1 MNRSVQTLAMLK
13 NVMKHRRA
21 MRKGKIVLHF
31 VITGF
36 ILLGTIQPNP
46 SLFGTQHDEVE
57 HASGEETTFTDP
69 GFLLNK
75 VARNASISELE
86 LVRPEITWSPT
97 TGGGLL
103 ITRAHGCMAHDTTN
117 DLVYLMG
124 GKTDPDPQQQS
135 DEAATNL
142 IEIFNISTETW
153 SLSSSSMPNS
163 QQYHECVQV
172 NDKIY
177 SIGDWYPGSSPAQKS
192 TGQMQVYDILT
203 DSWTT
208 TPPAMP
214 ATKEVGNFGMAAIGS
229 KIYIAGGV
237 QNASAN
243 DVTDRLLEYDT
254 LTGLWTELANMSYK
268 RFAFPLVE
276 YHGMLY
282 AFGGLEGAYSWS
294 GQPVH
299 NTSEVYDPATDTWT
313 NLPNMSFNMFG
324 MAASVHNDEIVLIGG
339 HDKNAKSKE
348 TWGYVPESNQ
358 WRRHDDLSIGVFDL
372 AAIDVDGLTVFAG
385 GDISGSPYFSSWG
398 IVYLD
403 ESEIAPRIENHTG
416 WISSPVNVLSTTE
429 HGSGSLMWMSLAG
442 TEPTGTTLGLQY
454 RISNSESGL
463 ASETWNPIDTTNP
476 ANLALLGIGNHS
488 LSGIAASDNGLME
501 YRIQMFT
508 EEVQD
513 WIIPDLDS
521 IKWGAEEAAFA
532 LNNPVAI
539 QPNAPQLTFS
549 THHAAME
556 DQLTSPAVFELA
568 MIKATAEGFFYPN
581 AEWTTIRL
589 SSDGSNTVISDTDG
603 LLKTNSITM
612 PTPLNGVQTVNW
624 AMSFNDMDS
633 DKVLIRTSTEG
644 VATSTYTHPVPVD
657 IDRTV
662 SVYINEVTSNFST
675 QGDQSIDANEVI
687 IGGSTLTVSVD
698 HGYTTSGLRPL
709 SNNIK
714 VRVNVDI
721 AGETPGD
728 VDQPIAWYNTS
739 TSYVNLNSNQHTEFV
754 TTLPS
759 NISGYAYITIDAQTI
774 DAITLQTDSQISTFT
789 LDSFAPILATTSPLS
804 DSYLNVEH
812 NRSVEVNVFDIA
824 GFDEDAIETWAWMK
838 GVHDSN
844 SNGLS
849 ELSERINI
857 PNNVINIGTAW
868 QINFNINESGNQEGD
883 AIQIYLEGT
892 DKDGREIETDGTEQ
906 GHLYWTSRLPTKAEI
921 VSVEERYPT
930 ESGIPQLLQ
939 PTKYAGWDV
948 IVRDGNGLSDLNT
961 VRLSLGGDDDLGI
974 LFRMNEG
981 CSAIDARLTITD
993 ACIGTVIG
1001 DELHIQF
1008 DFEVMWDLTSN
1019 GVNVGLMEVRTYD
1032 TDGFMFHNE
1041 NSAWTFDRIIDIT
1054 INSIKDVTG
1063 DSTTGIIT
1071 TDSILVANDFI
1082 EIQGTVFHS
1091 NTNEPY
1097 TGSIALRWDGMFQ
1110 VSSWTGGQSIQ
1121 VENGAF
1127 TTTFQVPESSGSI
1140 YDAKLEFWDP
1150 IEIDKFLT
1158 MDLPDIKIDA
1168 DAPLL
1173 LDTTL
1178 NPVSRF
1184 HLNNVEIGANI
1195 DEPQLWSGN
1204 LSVTCQIRSTTINWE
1219 PMIMSRQPISVFD
1232 GRTLFSFRFNFS
1244 ESGQPAELGSQATL
1258 NCWATGSDDA
1268 GWQLIA
1274 QGSNSEETPWI
1285 TLPLTSE
1292 GPDLQVTKV
1301 SFDAD
1306 FIEGEDVTA
1315 TIQLFNSGE
1324 RITES
1329 FNVSVFLIRG
1339 DTTELVALKQ
1349 YDGLDTSE
1357 STNMRAKFTTPKS
1370 NWNLEVIID
1379 SSDSI
1384 AELNEENN
1392 IWIKDYSSTEEGF
1405 STLVIAG
1412 TASGVLVIILGIVF
1426 LLNQR
1431 RKPMIEEAVQEEARP
1446 EAPQEK
1452 KKGPSNVSSSPST
1465 ISPKK
1470 GPPPAKKKVPE
1481 ISTQTPAEQAAASFA
1496 ALDSLATN
1504 EVETLERV
1512 ATWNDLPSGGE
1523 YDYTADGT
1531 FYDGVECG
1539 RWKLLEDG
1547 QFEKVE

>member
-1 MNRSVQTLAMLK
+1 
-13 NVMKHRRA
+13 
-21 MRKGKIVLHF
+21 MRKGKIAIHF
-31 VITGF
+31 LITGF

-46 SLFGTQHDEVE
+46 SLFGTQQSDVDH
-57 HASGEETTFTDP
+57 SLGEETSFTDP

-103 ITRAHGCMAHDTTN
+103 ITRAHGCMAHDTAN

-124 GKTDPDPQQQS
+124 GKTDPDPQQQN

-163 QQYHECVQV
+163 QQYHECVQI
-172 NDKIY
+172 NDKVY
-177 SIGDWYPGSSPAQKS
+177 SIGDWYPGSSPARKS
-192 TGQMQVYDILT
+192 TGQIQVYDIST
-203 DSWTT
+203 DSWST

-214 ATKEVGNFGMAAIGS
+214 ATKEVGNFGMAAIGT
-229 KIYIAGGV
+229 KIYIAGGA

-243 DVTDRLLEYDT
+243 DATDRLLEYDT
-254 LTGLWTELANMSYK
+254 VTGTWTEKANMSYE

-276 YHGMLY
+276 YHGKLY
-282 AFGGLEGAYSWS
+282 AFGGLDDAYTWS
-294 GQPVH
+294 SKPVL

-313 NLPNMSFNMFG
+313 NLPNMSFRMFG

-348 TWGYVPESNQ
+348 TWGYVPESNE

-385 GDISGSPYFSSWG
+385 GDISSSPYFSSWG

-429 HGSGSLMWMSLAG
+429 HGSASLMWMTLAG

-463 ASETWNPIDTTNP
+463 ASETWNPVDTTNP

-488 LSGIAASDNGLME
+488 LSSIAASDNGLME

-521 IKWGAEEAAFA
+521 IKWGSEEAAFD

-539 QPNAPQLTFS
+539 QPNAQSISFS
-549 THHAAME
+549 TYHAAME
-556 DQLTSPAVFELA
+556 DQLTQPAVFEFA
-568 MIKATAEGFFYPN
+568 MIKATSEGFFQPN
-581 AEWTTIRL
+581 AEWTTLRL
-589 SSDGSNTVISDTDG
+589 ASDGSVVSISDEDG
-603 LLKTNSITM
+603 LLHANTVTM
-612 PTPLNGVQTVNW
+612 PAPINGVQTVNW

-644 VATSTYTHPVPVD
+644 VATSTYTHPTPVD

-662 SVYINEVTSNFST
+662 SVFINDLTSNFST
-675 QGDQSIDANEVI
+675 QGDQTIETNEVI
-687 IGGSTLTVSVD
+687 IGGSTLSVSVD

-728 VDQPIAWYNTS
+728 VNQQIAWYNTS
-739 TSYVNLNSNQHTEFV
+739 TSYVNLNSNEQTEFLA
-754 TTLPS
+754 TLPS
-759 NISGYAYITIDAQTI
+759 NISGTAYISIDAQTI
-774 DAITLQTDSQISTFT
+774 DALTLQTDSQISTFT
-789 LDSFAPILATTSPLS
+789 LDSFAPLLATTSPLF
-804 DSYLNVEH
+804 DSYLNIEQ
-812 NRSVEVNVFDIA
+812 NRSIEMNVYDIA
-824 GFDEDAIETWAWMK
+824 GFSEDAIETWVWMK

-849 ELSERINI
+849 EPSERINVS
-857 PNNVINIGTAW
+857 NNIINIGTAW
-868 QINFNINESGNQEGD
+868 QISFNINESGNQEGD
-883 AIQIYLEGT
+883 SIQIYLEGT
-892 DKDGREIETDGTEQ
+892 DKDGRVIETDGTGQ

-921 VSVEERYPT
+921 VSLEERYPT
-930 ESGIPQLLQ
+930 ISGIPQLLE
-939 PTKYAGWDV
+939 PTKFAGWNV
-948 IVRDGNGLSDLNT
+948 VVRDDNGLSDLNT
-961 VRLSLGGDDDLGI
+961 VRLTLGGDEDLGI
-974 LFRMNEG
+974 LFRANEG
-981 CSAIDARLTITD
+981 CSAIDSRLSITES
-993 ACIGTVIG
+993 CIGTIIG
-1001 DELHIQF
+1001 DELHIEF
-1008 DFEVMWDLTSN
+1008 DFQVMWDLTTN
-1019 GVNVGLMEVRTYD
+1019 GVNVGQLEIRTYD
-1032 TDGFMFHNE
+1032 TDGFTFKNE
-1041 NSAWTFDRIIDIT
+1041 NSAWTFERDVDIAIT
-1054 INSIKDVTG
+1054 SIKDITG
-1063 DSTTGIIT
+1063 SSNTEGIT
-1071 TDSILVANDFI
+1071 SDSILVANDFI

-1110 VSSWTGGQSIQ
+1110 VSDWEGGQTIQ

-1140 YDAKLEFWDP
+1140 YDAQLGFWDP
-1150 IEIDKFLT
+1150 IEIEKFLT
-1158 MDLPDIKIDA
+1158 VDLPDITIDA

-1178 NPVSRF
+1178 NPVSRY

-1195 DEPQLWSGN
+1195 EEPQLWTGN
-1204 LSVTCQIRSTTINWE
+1204 LSVTCQIRSTTVNWE
-1219 PMIMSRQPISVFD
+1219 PLVMSRESISVFD

-1244 ESGQPAELGSQATL
+1244 ESGQPSELGSQASL

-1268 GWQLIA
+1268 GWQLTS
-1274 QGSNSEETPWI
+1274 QSSNSEETPWI
-1285 TLPLTSE
+1285 SLPLTSE
-1292 GPDLQVTKV
+1292 GPDLQIIEV

-1306 FIEGEDVTA
+1306 LTEGEDVTA

-1324 RITES
+1324 RITDS
-1329 FNVSVFLIRG
+1329 FNVSVYIIRG
-1339 DTTELVALKQ
+1339 DSSELVALKQ
-1349 YDGLDTSE
+1349 YDSLDTSE
-1357 STNMRAKFTTPKS
+1357 STKMRAKFTTPKS
-1370 NWNLEVIID
+1370 SWNLEVIID
-1379 SSDSI
+1379 SSDLI

-1392 IWIKDYSSTEEGF
+1392 IFNETYSSSESGF
-1405 STLVIAG
+1405 SSLVIAG
-1412 TASGVLVIILGIVF
+1412 AASGSVVILLGVIF
-1426 LLNQR
+1426 LLNKR
-1431 RKPMIEEAVQEEARP
+1431 RNPNIAEIEQEETLI

-1452 KKGPSNVSSSPST
+1452 KKGPTNVGVSSSSST
-1465 ISPKK
+1465 KK
-1470 GPPPAKKKVPE
+1470 GPPPAKKTVPE
-1481 ISTQTPAEQAAASFA
+1481 LSTQTPAEQAAASFA
-1496 ALDSLATN
+1496 ALDSLSSN
-1504 EVETLERV
+1504 EENTSERV
-1512 ATWNDLPSGGE
+1512 ASWSELPSGGE
-1523 YDYTADGT
+1523 YDYTAEGT
-1531 FYDGVECG
+1531 FYAGSECG
-1539 RWKLLEDG
+1539 RWMLLEDG

>member
-1 MNRSVQTLAMLK
+1 
-13 NVMKHRRA
+13 

-46 SLFGTQHDEVE
+46 SLFGTLNSEVQP
-57 HASGEETTFTDP
+57 AGGEETTFSDP

-124 GKTDPDPQQQS
+124 GRTDPDPQQQN

-172 NDKIY
+172 NDKVY
-177 SIGDWYPGSSPAQKS
+177 SIGDWYPGSNPAQKS

-203 DSWTT
+203 DSWST

-243 DVTDRLLEYDT
+243 DATDRLLEYDT

-268 RFAFPLVE
+268 RFAFPLIE
-276 YHGMLY
+276 YHGKLY
-282 AFGGLEGAYSWS
+282 AIGGLEGPYSWAE
-294 GQPVH
+294 QPVH
-299 NTSEVYDPATDTWT
+299 NTSEVYDPATDTWS
-313 NLPNMSFNMFG
+313 NLPNMSFHMFG
-324 MAASVHNDEIVLIGG
+324 MASSVHNDEIVLIGG

-348 TWGYVPESNQ
+348 TWGYVPESNE
-358 WRRHDDLSIGVFDL
+358 WRRHDDLSIDVFDL

-398 IVYLD
+398 IIYLD
-403 ESEIAPRIENHTG
+403 ETEIAPRINNHTG
-416 WISSPVNVLSTTE
+416 WISSPVNVLSSTE

-442 TEPTGTTLGLQY
+442 TESPGTTLGLQY

-463 ASETWNPIDTTNP
+463 AGATWKPVDTSNP

-488 LSGIAASDNGLME
+488 LSAIAASDNGLME

-521 IKWGAEEAAFA
+521 VKWGAEEAAFA
-532 LNNPVAI
+532 LDNPVAI

-549 THHAAME
+549 TYHSAME
-556 DQLTSPAVFELA
+556 DQLTSPAVFEFA
-568 MIKATAEGFFYPN
+568 MIKATEEGFFYPN

-589 SSDGSNTVISDTDG
+589 SSDGSITDVSDTDG
-603 LLKTNSITM
+603 LLKTNAITM
-612 PTPLNGVQTVNW
+612 MTPTNGVQTVNW
-624 AMSFNDMDS
+624 ALSFNDMDS

-644 VATSTYTHPVPVD
+644 VAASTYTHPVPVD

-662 SVYINEVTSNFST
+662 SVYMNEITSNFST
-675 QGDQSIDANEVI
+675 QGDQSIEADEVI

-714 VRVNVDI
+714 VRVNIDI

-728 VDQPIAWYNTS
+728 VNQPIAWYNTS
-739 TSYVNLNSNQHTEFV
+739 TSYVNLNSNQPTEFI

-759 NISGYAYITIDAQTI
+759 NISGITYITIEAQTI
-774 DAITLQTDSQISTFT
+774 DAITLQTDAQVSSFT
-789 LDSFAPILATTSPLS
+789 LDSFAPILGTTSPIPE
-804 DSYLNVEH
+804 SYLNIGQ
-812 NRSVEVNVFDIA
+812 NRSIEINVYDIA
-824 GFDEDAIETWAWMK
+824 GFNEEAIETWAWMK

-844 SNGLS
+844 LNGLS
-849 ELSERINI
+849 EVSERISV
-857 PNNVINIGTAW
+857 PNNVVNTGASW
-868 QINFNINESGNQEGD
+868 QITFNLNESGNQEGD
-883 AIQIYLEGT
+883 AVQIYLEGT
-892 DKDGREIETDGTEQ
+892 DKDGRSIETDGTEQ
-906 GHLYWTSRLPTKAEI
+906 GHLYWTSRLPTKADI

-939 PTKYAGWDV
+939 PTKYAGWNV
-948 IVRDGNGLSDLNT
+948 VVQDGNGLSDLNT

-974 LFRMNEG
+974 LFRINEG
-981 CSAIDARLTITD
+981 CSAIDARLTVTD
-993 ACIGTVIG
+993 ACIGTIIG

-1019 GVNVGLMEVRTYD
+1019 GINVGLLEIRTYD

-1041 NSAWTFDRIIDIT
+1041 NSAWTFDRNIDIT

-1063 DSTTGIIT
+1063 ASTAESIT
-1071 TDSILVANDFI
+1071 SDSILVANDFI
-1082 EIQGTVFHS
+1082 EIQGTVYHS

-1110 VSSWTGGQSIQ
+1110 VSSWTGGKSIQ
-1121 VENGAF
+1121 VSNGAF
-1127 TTTFQVPESSGSI
+1127 TTTFQVPESSGTI
-1140 YDAKLEFWDP
+1140 YDAQLELWDP
-1150 IEIDKFLT
+1150 IEVDKFLT
-1158 MDLPDIKIDA
+1158 LNFPDITIDG

-1178 NPVSRF
+1178 NPVSRY

-1195 DEPQLWSGN
+1195 EEPQLWSGN
-1204 LSVTCQIRSTTINWE
+1204 LSVTCQIRSTTVNWE
-1219 PMIMSRQPISVFD
+1219 PIVMIREPISVFD

-1244 ESGQPAELGSQATL
+1244 ESGQPANLGSQATL
-1258 NCWATGSDDA
+1258 NCWAIGSDDA

-1274 QGSNSEETPWI
+1274 QSSNSEETPWI
-1285 TLPLTSE
+1285 SLPLTSE

-1324 RITES
+1324 RITDS
-1329 FNVSVFLIRG
+1329 FNVSVFVINDQG
-1339 DTTELVALKQ
+1339 SELVALKQ
-1349 YDGLDTSE
+1349 FDGLDTSE
-1357 STNMRAKFTTPKS
+1357 STNMRAKFTTPTS

-1379 SSDSI
+1379 SNNSI

-1392 IWIKDYSSTEEGF
+1392 IWNKGYSSSEEGM
-1405 STLVIAG
+1405 SALVIIG
-1412 TASGVLVIILGIVF
+1412 SASGVFVIILGIV
-1426 LLNQR
+1426 LLLYQR
-1431 RKPMIEEAVQEEARP
+1431 RKIPTQEEFQEAEVP
-1446 EAPQEK
+1446 EAPPEK
-1452 KKGPSNVSSSPST
+1452 KKGPTNVSSAST
-1465 ISPKK
+1465 SSTKK
-1470 GPPPAKKKVPE
+1470 GPPPANKKVPE
-1481 ISTQTPAEQAAASFA
+1481 ISTQSPAEQAAASFA
-1496 ALDSLATN
+1496 ALDSLTPSD
-1504 EVETLERV
+1504 VKTPERV

-1531 FYDGVECG
+1531 FYDGPECG
-1539 RWKLLEDG
+1539 RWKLVEDG
-1547 QFEKVE
+1547 QFEKVK

>member
-1 MNRSVQTLAMLK
+1 
-13 NVMKHRRA
+13 

-46 SLFGTQHDEVE
+46 SLFGTLNSEVQP
-57 HASGEETTFTDP
+57 AGGEETTFSDP

-124 GKTDPDPQQQS
+124 GRTDPDPQQQN

-172 NDKIY
+172 NDKVY
-177 SIGDWYPGSSPAQKS
+177 SIGDWYPGSNPAQKS

-203 DSWTT
+203 DSWST

-243 DVTDRLLEYDT
+243 DATDRLLEYDT

-268 RFAFPLVE
+268 RFAFPLIE
-276 YHGMLY
+276 YHGKLY
-282 AFGGLEGAYSWS
+282 AIGGLEGPYSWAE
-294 GQPVH
+294 QPVH
-299 NTSEVYDPATDTWT
+299 NTSEVYDPATDTWS
-313 NLPNMSFNMFG
+313 NLPNMSFHMFG
-324 MAASVHNDEIVLIGG
+324 MASSVHNDEIVLIGG

-348 TWGYVPESNQ
+348 TWGYVPESNE
-358 WRRHDDLSIGVFDL
+358 WRRHDDLSIDVFDL

-398 IVYLD
+398 IIYLD
-403 ESEIAPRIENHTG
+403 ETEIAPRINNHTG
-416 WISSPVNVLSTTE
+416 WISSPVNVLSSTE

-442 TEPTGTTLGLQY
+442 TESPGTTLGLQY

-463 ASETWNPIDTTNP
+463 AGATWKPVDTSNP

-488 LSGIAASDNGLME
+488 LSAIAASDNGLME

-521 IKWGAEEAAFA
+521 VKWGAEEAAFA

-549 THHAAME
+549 TYHSAME
-556 DQLTSPAVFELA
+556 DQLTSPAVFEFA
-568 MIKATAEGFFYPN
+568 MIKATEEGFFYPN

-589 SSDGSNTVISDTDG
+589 SSDGSITDVSDTDG
-603 LLKTNSITM
+603 LLKTNAITM
-612 PTPLNGVQTVNW
+612 MTPTNGVQTVNW
-624 AMSFNDMDS
+624 ALSFNDMDS

-644 VATSTYTHPVPVD
+644 VAASTYTHPVPVD

-662 SVYINEVTSNFST
+662 SVYMNEITSNFST
-675 QGDQSIDANEVI
+675 QGDQSIEADEVI

-714 VRVNVDI
+714 VRVNIDI

-728 VDQPIAWYNTS
+728 VNQPIAWYNTS
-739 TSYVNLNSNQHTEFV
+739 TSYVNLNSNQPTEFI

-759 NISGYAYITIDAQTI
+759 NISGIAYITIEAQTI
-774 DAITLQTDSQISTFT
+774 DAITLQTDAQVSSFT
-789 LDSFAPILATTSPLS
+789 LDSFAPILATTSPIPE
-804 DSYLNVEH
+804 SYLNIEQ
-812 NRSVEVNVFDIA
+812 NRSIEINVYDIA
-824 GFDEDAIETWAWMK
+824 GFNEEAIETWAWMK

-844 SNGLS
+844 LNGLS
-849 ELSERINI
+849 EVSERISV
-857 PNNVINIGTAW
+857 PNNVINTGASW
-868 QINFNINESGNQEGD
+868 QITFNLNESGNQEGD
-883 AIQIYLEGT
+883 AVQIYLEGT
-892 DKDGREIETDGTEQ
+892 DKDGRSIETDGTGQ
-906 GHLYWTSRLPTKAEI
+906 GHLYWTSRLPTKADI

-939 PTKYAGWDV
+939 PTKYAGWNV
-948 IVRDGNGLSDLNT
+948 VVQDGNGLSDLNT

-974 LFRMNEG
+974 LFRINEG
-981 CSAIDARLTITD
+981 CSAIDARLTVTD
-993 ACIGTVIG
+993 ACIGTIIG

-1019 GVNVGLMEVRTYD
+1019 GINVGLLEIRTYD

-1041 NSAWTFDRIIDIT
+1041 NSAWTFDRNIDIT
-1054 INSIKDVTG
+1054 INSIKDITG
-1063 DSTTGIIT
+1063 ASTAESIT
-1071 TDSILVANDFI
+1071 SDSILVANDFI
-1082 EIQGTVFHS
+1082 EIQGTVYHS

-1110 VSSWTGGQSIQ
+1110 VSSWTGGKSIQ
-1121 VENGAF
+1121 VSNGAF
-1127 TTTFQVPESSGSI
+1127 TTTFQVPESSGTI
-1140 YDAKLEFWDP
+1140 YDAQLELWDP
-1150 IEIDKFLT
+1150 IEVDKFLT
-1158 MDLPDIKIDA
+1158 FNFPDITIDG

-1178 NPVSRF
+1178 NPVSRY

-1195 DEPQLWSGN
+1195 EEPQLWSGN
-1204 LSVTCQIRSTTINWE
+1204 LSVTCQIRSTTVNWE
-1219 PMIMSRQPISVFD
+1219 PIVMIREPISVFD

-1244 ESGQPAELGSQATL
+1244 ESGQPANLGSQATL
-1258 NCWATGSDDA
+1258 NCWAMGSDDA

-1274 QGSNSEETPWI
+1274 QSSNSEETPWI
-1285 TLPLTSE
+1285 SLPLTSE

-1324 RITES
+1324 RITDS
-1329 FNVSVFLIRG
+1329 FNVSVFVINDQG
-1339 DTTELVALKQ
+1339 SELVALKQ
-1349 YDGLDTSE
+1349 FDGLDTSE
-1357 STNMRAKFTTPKS
+1357 STNMRAKFTTPTS

-1379 SSDSI
+1379 SNNSI

-1392 IWIKDYSSTEEGF
+1392 IWNKGYSSSEEGM
-1405 STLVIAG
+1405 SALVIIG
-1412 TASGVLVIILGIVF
+1412 SASGVFVIILGIV
-1426 LLNQR
+1426 LLLYQR
-1431 RKPMIEEAVQEEARP
+1431 RKIPTQEEFQEAEVP
-1446 EAPQEK
+1446 EAPPEK
-1452 KKGPSNVSSSPST
+1452 KKGPTNVSSAST
-1465 ISPKK
+1465 SSTKK

-1481 ISTQTPAEQAAASFA
+1481 ISTQSPAEQAAASFA
-1496 ALDSLATN
+1496 ALDSLTPSD
-1504 EVETLERV
+1504 VKTPERV

-1531 FYDGVECG
+1531 FYDGPGCG
-1539 RWKLLEDG
+1539 RWKLVEDG
-1547 QFEKVE
+1547 QFEKVK

>member
-1 MNRSVQTLAMLK
+1 MLK
-13 NVMKHRRA
+13 NVMKHRGT

-46 SLFGTQHDEVE
+46 SLFGTLNSEVQP
-57 HASGEETTFTDP
+57 AGGEETTFSDP

-124 GKTDPDPQQQS
+124 GRTDPDPQQQN

-172 NDKIY
+172 NDKVY
-177 SIGDWYPGSSPAQKS
+177 SIGDWYPGSNPAQKS

-203 DSWTT
+203 DSWST

-243 DVTDRLLEYDT
+243 DATDRLLEYDT

-268 RFAFPLVE
+268 RFAFPLIE
-276 YHGMLY
+276 YHGKLY
-282 AFGGLEGAYSWS
+282 AIGGLEGPYSWAE
-294 GQPVH
+294 QPVH
-299 NTSEVYDPATDTWT
+299 NTSEVYDPATDTWS
-313 NLPNMSFNMFG
+313 NLPNMSFHMFG
-324 MAASVHNDEIVLIGG
+324 MASSVHNDEIVLIGG

-348 TWGYVPESNQ
+348 TWGYVPESNE
-358 WRRHDDLSIGVFDL
+358 WRRHDDLSIDVFDL

-398 IVYLD
+398 IFYLD
-403 ESEIAPRIENHTG
+403 ETEIAPRINNHTG
-416 WISSPVNVLSTTE
+416 WISSPVNVLSSTE

-442 TEPTGTTLGLQY
+442 TESPGTTLGLQY

-463 ASETWNPIDTTNP
+463 AGATWKPVDTSNP

-488 LSGIAASDNGLME
+488 LSAIAASDNGLME

-521 IKWGAEEAAFA
+521 VKWGAEEAAFA
-532 LNNPVAI
+532 LDNPVAI

-549 THHAAME
+549 TYHSAME
-556 DQLTSPAVFELA
+556 DQLTSPAVFEFA
-568 MIKATAEGFFYPN
+568 MIKATEEGFFYPN

-589 SSDGSNTVISDTDG
+589 SSDGSITDVSDTDG
-603 LLKTNSITM
+603 LLKTNAITM
-612 PTPLNGVQTVNW
+612 MTPTNGVQTVNW
-624 AMSFNDMDS
+624 ALSFNDMDS

-644 VATSTYTHPVPVD
+644 VAASTYTHPVPVD

-662 SVYINEVTSNFST
+662 SVYMNEITSNFST
-675 QGDQSIDANEVI
+675 QGDQSIEADEVI

-714 VRVNVDI
+714 VRVNIDI

-728 VDQPIAWYNTS
+728 VNQPIAWYNTS
-739 TSYVNLNSNQHTEFV
+739 TSYVNLNSNQPTEFIN
-754 TTLPS
+754 TLPS
-759 NISGYAYITIDAQTI
+759 NISGITYITIEAQTI
-774 DAITLQTDSQISTFT
+774 DAITLQTDAQVSSFT
-789 LDSFAPILATTSPLS
+789 LDSFAPILVTTSPIPE
-804 DSYLNVEH
+804 SYLNIEQ
-812 NRSVEVNVFDIA
+812 NRSIEINVYDIA
-824 GFDEDAIETWAWMK
+824 GFNEEAIETWAWMK

-844 SNGLS
+844 LNGLS
-849 ELSERINI
+849 EVSERISV
-857 PNNVINIGTAW
+857 PNNVVNTGASW
-868 QINFNINESGNQEGD
+868 QITFNLNESGNQEGD

-892 DKDGREIETDGTEQ
+892 DKDGRSIETDGTGQ
-906 GHLYWTSRLPTKAEI
+906 GHLYWTSRLPTKADI

-939 PTKYAGWDV
+939 PTKYAGWNV
-948 IVRDGNGLSDLNT
+948 VVQDGNGLSDLNT

-974 LFRMNEG
+974 LFRINEG
-981 CSAIDARLTITD
+981 CSAIDARLTVTD
-993 ACIGTVIG
+993 ACIGTIIG

-1019 GVNVGLMEVRTYD
+1019 GINVGLLEIRTYD

-1041 NSAWTFDRIIDIT
+1041 NSAWTFDRNIDIT
-1054 INSIKDVTG
+1054 INSIKDITG
-1063 DSTTGIIT
+1063 ASTAESIT
-1071 TDSILVANDFI
+1071 SDSILVANDFI
-1082 EIQGTVFHS
+1082 EIQGTVYHS

-1110 VSSWTGGQSIQ
+1110 VSSWTGGKSIQ
-1121 VENGAF
+1121 VSNGAF
-1127 TTTFQVPESSGSI
+1127 TTTFQVPESSGTI
-1140 YDAKLEFWDP
+1140 YDAQLELWDP
-1150 IEIDKFLT
+1150 IEVDKFLT
-1158 MDLPDIKIDA
+1158 FNFPDITIDG

-1178 NPVSRF
+1178 NPVSRY

-1195 DEPQLWSGN
+1195 EEPQLWSGN
-1204 LSVTCQIRSTTINWE
+1204 LSVTCQIRSTTVNWE
-1219 PMIMSRQPISVFD
+1219 PIVMIREPISVFD

-1244 ESGQPAELGSQATL
+1244 ESGQPANLGSQATL
-1258 NCWATGSDDA
+1258 NCWAIGSDDA

-1274 QGSNSEETPWI
+1274 QSSNSEETPWI
-1285 TLPLTSE
+1285 SLPLTSE

-1324 RITES
+1324 RITDS
-1329 FNVSVFLIRG
+1329 FNVSVFVINDQG
-1339 DTTELVALKQ
+1339 SELVALKQ
-1349 YDGLDTSE
+1349 FDGLDTSE
-1357 STNMRAKFTTPKS
+1357 STNMRAKFTTPTS

-1379 SSDSI
+1379 SNNSI

-1392 IWIKDYSSTEEGF
+1392 IWNKGYSSSEEGM
-1405 STLVIAG
+1405 SALVIIG
-1412 TASGVLVIILGIVF
+1412 SASGVFVIILGIV
-1426 LLNQR
+1426 LLLYQR
-1431 RKPMIEEAVQEEARP
+1431 RKIPTQEEFQEAEVP
-1446 EAPQEK
+1446 EAPPEK
-1452 KKGPSNVSSSPST
+1452 KKGPTNVSSAST
-1465 ISPKK
+1465 SSTKK
-1470 GPPPAKKKVPE
+1470 GPPPPKKKVPE
-1481 ISTQTPAEQAAASFA
+1481 ISTQSPAEQAAASFA
-1496 ALDSLATN
+1496 ALDSLTQSD
-1504 EVETLERV
+1504 VKTPERV

-1531 FYDGVECG
+1531 FYDGPGCG
-1539 RWKLLEDG
+1539 RWKLVEDG
-1547 QFEKVE
+1547 QFEKVK

>member
-1 MNRSVQTLAMLK
+1 
-13 NVMKHRRA
+13 

-36 ILLGTIQPNP
+36 ILLGTIQPSP
-46 SLFGTQHDEVE
+46 SLFGTPNSEVQP
-57 HASGEETTFTDP
+57 AGGEETTFSDP

-124 GKTDPDPQQQS
+124 GRTDPDPQQQN

-172 NDKIY
+172 NDKVY
-177 SIGDWYPGSSPAQKS
+177 SIGDWYPGSNPAQKS
-192 TGQMQVYDILT
+192 TGQVQVYDILT
-203 DSWTT
+203 DSWST

-243 DVTDRLLEYDT
+243 DATDRLLEYDT

-268 RFAFPLVE
+268 RFAFPLIE
-276 YHGMLY
+276 YHGKLY
-282 AFGGLEGAYSWS
+282 AIGGLEGPYSWAE
-294 GQPVH
+294 QPVH
-299 NTSEVYDPATDTWT
+299 NTSEVYDPATDTWS
-313 NLPNMSFNMFG
+313 NLPNMSFHMFG
-324 MAASVHNDEIVLIGG
+324 MASSVHNDEIVLIGG

-348 TWGYVPESNQ
+348 TWGYVPESNE
-358 WRRHDDLSIGVFDL
+358 WRRHDDLSIDVFDL

-398 IVYLD
+398 IIYLD
-403 ESEIAPRIENHTG
+403 ETEIAPRINNHTG
-416 WISSPVNVLSTTE
+416 WISSPVNVLSSTE

-442 TEPTGTTLGLQY
+442 TESPGTTLGLQY

-463 ASETWNPIDTTNP
+463 AGATWKPVDTSNP

-488 LSGIAASDNGLME
+488 LSAIAASDNGLME

-521 IKWGAEEAAFA
+521 VKWGAEEAAFA
-532 LNNPVAI
+532 LDNPVAI

-549 THHAAME
+549 TYHSAME
-556 DQLTSPAVFELA
+556 DQLTSPAVFEFA
-568 MIKATAEGFFYPN
+568 MIKATEEGFFYPN

-589 SSDGSNTVISDTDG
+589 SSDGSITDVSDTDG
-603 LLKTNSITM
+603 LLKTNAITM
-612 PTPLNGVQTVNW
+612 MTPTNGVQTVNW
-624 AMSFNDMDS
+624 ALSFNDMDS

-644 VATSTYTHPVPVD
+644 VAASTYTHPVPVD

-662 SVYINEVTSNFST
+662 SVYMNEITSNFST
-675 QGDQSIDANEVI
+675 QGDQSIEADEVI

-714 VRVNVDI
+714 VRVNIDI

-728 VDQPIAWYNTS
+728 VNQPIAWYNTS
-739 TSYVNLNSNQHTEFV
+739 TSYVNLNSNQPTEFI

-759 NISGYAYITIDAQTI
+759 NISGITYITIEAQTI
-774 DAITLQTDSQISTFT
+774 DAITLQTDAQVSSFT
-789 LDSFAPILATTSPLS
+789 LDSFAPILGTTSPIPE
-804 DSYLNVEH
+804 SYLNIEQ
-812 NRSVEVNVFDIA
+812 NRSIEINVYDIA
-824 GFDEDAIETWAWMK
+824 GFNEEAIETWAWMK

-844 SNGLS
+844 LNGLS
-849 ELSERINI
+849 EVSERISV
-857 PNNVINIGTAW
+857 PNNVVNTGASW
-868 QINFNINESGNQEGD
+868 QITFNLNESGNQEGD
-883 AIQIYLEGT
+883 AVQIYLEGT
-892 DKDGREIETDGTEQ
+892 DKDGRSIETDGTGQ
-906 GHLYWTSRLPTKAEI
+906 GHLYWTSRLPTKADI

-939 PTKYAGWDV
+939 PTKYAGWNV
-948 IVRDGNGLSDLNT
+948 VVQDGNGLSDLNT

-974 LFRMNEG
+974 LFRINEG
-981 CSAIDARLTITD
+981 CSAIDARLTVTD
-993 ACIGTVIG
+993 ACIGTIIG

-1019 GVNVGLMEVRTYD
+1019 GINVGLLEIRTYD

-1041 NSAWTFDRIIDIT
+1041 NSAWTFDRNIDIT
-1054 INSIKDVTG
+1054 INSIKDITG
-1063 DSTTGIIT
+1063 ASTAESIT
-1071 TDSILVANDFI
+1071 SDSILVANDFI
-1082 EIQGTVFHS
+1082 EIQGTVYHS

-1110 VSSWTGGQSIQ
+1110 VSSWTGGKSIQ
-1121 VENGAF
+1121 VSNGAF
-1127 TTTFQVPESSGSI
+1127 TTTFQVPESSGTI
-1140 YDAKLEFWDP
+1140 YDAQLELWDP
-1150 IEIDKFLT
+1150 IEVDKFLT
-1158 MDLPDIKIDA
+1158 FNFPDITIDG

-1178 NPVSRF
+1178 NPVSRY

-1195 DEPQLWSGN
+1195 EEPQLWSGN
-1204 LSVTCQIRSTTINWE
+1204 LSVTCQIRSTTVNWE
-1219 PMIMSRQPISVFD
+1219 PIVMIREPISVFD

-1244 ESGQPAELGSQATL
+1244 ESGQPANLGSQATL
-1258 NCWATGSDDA
+1258 NCWAIGSDDA

-1274 QGSNSEETPWI
+1274 QSSNSEETPWI
-1285 TLPLTSE
+1285 SLPLTSE

-1324 RITES
+1324 RITDS
-1329 FNVSVFLIRG
+1329 FNVSVFVINDQG
-1339 DTTELVALKQ
+1339 SELVALKQ
-1349 YDGLDTSE
+1349 FDGLDTAE
-1357 STNMRAKFTTPKS
+1357 STTMRAKFTTPTS

-1379 SSDSI
+1379 SNNSI

-1392 IWIKDYSSTEEGF
+1392 IWNKGYSSSEEGM
-1405 STLVIAG
+1405 SALVIIG
-1412 TASGVLVIILGIVF
+1412 SASGVFVIILGIV
-1426 LLNQR
+1426 LLLYQR
-1431 RKPMIEEAVQEEARP
+1431 RKIPTQEEFQEAEVP
-1446 EAPQEK
+1446 EAPPEK
-1452 KKGPSNVSSSPST
+1452 KKGPTNVSSAST
-1465 ISPKK
+1465 SSTKK
-1470 GPPPAKKKVPE
+1470 GPPPAKKKVLE
-1481 ISTQTPAEQAAASFA
+1481 ISTQSPAEQAAASFA
-1496 ALDSLATN
+1496 ALDSLTPSD
-1504 EVETLERV
+1504 VKTPERV

-1531 FYDGVECG
+1531 FYDGPECG
-1539 RWKLLEDG
+1539 RWKLVEDG
-1547 QFEKVE
+1547 QFEKVK

>member
-1 MNRSVQTLAMLK
+1 MLK
-13 NVMKHRRA
+13 NVMKHRGT

-46 SLFGTQHDEVE
+46 SLFGTLNSEVQP
-57 HASGEETTFTDP
+57 AGGEETTFSDP

-124 GKTDPDPQQQS
+124 GRTDPDPQQQN

-172 NDKIY
+172 NDKVY
-177 SIGDWYPGSSPAQKS
+177 SIGDWYPGSNPAQKS

-203 DSWTT
+203 DSWST

-243 DVTDRLLEYDT
+243 DATDRLLEYDT

-268 RFAFPLVE
+268 RFAFPLIE
-276 YHGMLY
+276 YHGKLY
-282 AFGGLEGAYSWS
+282 AIGGLEGPYSWAE
-294 GQPVH
+294 QPVH
-299 NTSEVYDPATDTWT
+299 NTSEVYDPATDTWS
-313 NLPNMSFNMFG
+313 NLPNMSFHMFG
-324 MAASVHNDEIVLIGG
+324 MASSVHNDEIVLIGG

-348 TWGYVPESNQ
+348 TWGYVPESNE
-358 WRRHDDLSIGVFDL
+358 WRRHDDLSIDVFDL

-398 IVYLD
+398 IIYLD
-403 ESEIAPRIENHTG
+403 ETEIAPRINNHTG
-416 WISSPVNVLSTTE
+416 WISSPVNVLSSTE

-442 TEPTGTTLGLQY
+442 TESPGTTLGLQY

-463 ASETWNPIDTTNP
+463 AGATWKPVDTSNP

-488 LSGIAASDNGLME
+488 LSAIAASDNGLME

-521 IKWGAEEAAFA
+521 VKWGAEEAAFA

-549 THHAAME
+549 TYHSAME
-556 DQLTSPAVFELA
+556 DQLTSPAVFEFA
-568 MIKATAEGFFYPN
+568 MIKATEEGFFYPN

-589 SSDGSNTVISDTDG
+589 SSDGSITDVSDTDG
-603 LLKTNSITM
+603 LLKTNAITM
-612 PTPLNGVQTVNW
+612 MTPTNGVQTVKW
-624 AMSFNDMDS
+624 ALSFNDMDS

-644 VATSTYTHPVPVD
+644 VAASTYTHPVPVD

-662 SVYINEVTSNFST
+662 SVYMNEITSNFST
-675 QGDQSIDANEVI
+675 QGDQSIEADEVI

-714 VRVNVDI
+714 VRVNIDI

-728 VDQPIAWYNTS
+728 VNQPIAWYNTS
-739 TSYVNLNSNQHTEFV
+739 TSYVNLNSNQPTEFI

-759 NISGYAYITIDAQTI
+759 NISGITYITIEAQTI
-774 DAITLQTDSQISTFT
+774 DAITLQTDAQVSSFT
-789 LDSFAPILATTSPLS
+789 LDSFAPILVTTSPIPE
-804 DSYLNVEH
+804 SYLNIEQ
-812 NRSVEVNVFDIA
+812 NRSIEINVYDIA
-824 GFDEDAIETWAWMK
+824 GFNEEAIETWAWMK

-844 SNGLS
+844 LNGLS
-849 ELSERINI
+849 EVSERINV

-868 QINFNINESGNQEGD
+868 QITFNLNESGNQEGD
-883 AIQIYLEGT
+883 AVQIYLEGT
-892 DKDGREIETDGTEQ
+892 DKDGRSIETDGTEQ
-906 GHLYWTSRLPTKAEI
+906 GHLYWTSRLPTKADI

-939 PTKYAGWDV
+939 PTKYAGWNV
-948 IVRDGNGLSDLNT
+948 VVQDGNGLSDLNT

-974 LFRMNEG
+974 LFRINEG
-981 CSAIDARLTITD
+981 CSAIDARLTVTD
-993 ACIGTVIG
+993 ACIGTIIG

-1019 GVNVGLMEVRTYD
+1019 GINVGLLEIRTYD

-1041 NSAWTFDRIIDIT
+1041 NSAWTFDRNIDIT
-1054 INSIKDVTG
+1054 INSIKDITG
-1063 DSTTGIIT
+1063 ASTAESIT
-1071 TDSILVANDFI
+1071 SDSILVANDFI
-1082 EIQGTVFHS
+1082 EIQGTVYHS

-1110 VSSWTGGQSIQ
+1110 VSSWTGGKSIQ
-1121 VENGAF
+1121 VSNGAF
-1127 TTTFQVPESSGSI
+1127 STTFQVPESSGTI
-1140 YDAKLEFWDP
+1140 YDAQLELWDP
-1150 IEIDKFLT
+1150 IEVDKFLT
-1158 MDLPDIKIDA
+1158 FNFPDITIDG

-1178 NPVSRF
+1178 NPVSRY

-1195 DEPQLWSGN
+1195 EEPQLWSGN
-1204 LSVTCQIRSTTINWE
+1204 LSVTCQIRSTTVNWE
-1219 PMIMSRQPISVFD
+1219 PIVMIREPISVFD

-1244 ESGQPAELGSQATL
+1244 ESGQPANLGSQATL
-1258 NCWATGSDDA
+1258 NCWAIGSDDA

-1274 QGSNSEETPWI
+1274 QSSNSEETPWI
-1285 TLPLTSE
+1285 SLPLTSE

-1324 RITES
+1324 RITDS
-1329 FNVSVFLIRG
+1329 FNVSVFVINDQG
-1339 DTTELVALKQ
+1339 SELVALKQ
-1349 YDGLDTSE
+1349 FDGLDTSE
-1357 STNMRAKFTTPKS
+1357 STNMRAKFTTPTS

-1379 SSDSI
+1379 SNNSI

-1392 IWIKDYSSTEEGF
+1392 IWNKGYSSSEEGM
-1405 STLVIAG
+1405 SALVIIG
-1412 TASGVLVIILGIVF
+1412 SASGVFVIILGIV
-1426 LLNQR
+1426 LLLYQR
-1431 RKPMIEEAVQEEARP
+1431 RKIPTQEEFQEAEVP
-1446 EAPQEK
+1446 EAPPEK
-1452 KKGPSNVSSSPST
+1452 KKGPTNVSSAST
-1465 ISPKK
+1465 SSTKK
-1470 GPPPAKKKVPE
+1470 GPPPANKKVPE
-1481 ISTQTPAEQAAASFA
+1481 ISTQSPAEQAAASFA
-1496 ALDSLATN
+1496 ALDSLTPSD
-1504 EVETLERV
+1504 VKTPERV

-1531 FYDGVECG
+1531 FYDGPGCG
-1539 RWKLLEDG
+1539 RWKLVEDG
-1547 QFEKVE
+1547 QFEKVK

>member
-1 MNRSVQTLAMLK
+1 
-13 NVMKHRRA
+13 

-46 SLFGTQHDEVE
+46 SLFGTLNSEVQP
-57 HASGEETTFTDP
+57 AGGEETTFSDP

-124 GKTDPDPQQQS
+124 GRTDPDPQQQN

-172 NDKIY
+172 NDKVY
-177 SIGDWYPGSSPAQKS
+177 SIGDWYPGSNPAQKS

-203 DSWTT
+203 DSWST

-243 DVTDRLLEYDT
+243 DATDRLLEYDT

-268 RFAFPLVE
+268 RFAFPLIE
-276 YHGMLY
+276 YHGKLY
-282 AFGGLEGAYSWS
+282 AIGGLEGPYSWAE
-294 GQPVH
+294 QPVH
-299 NTSEVYDPATDTWT
+299 NTSEVYDPATDTWS
-313 NLPNMSFNMFG
+313 NLPNMSFHMFG
-324 MAASVHNDEIVLIGG
+324 MASSVHNDEIVLIGG

-348 TWGYVPESNQ
+348 TWGYVPESNE
-358 WRRHDDLSIGVFDL
+358 WRRHDDLSIDVFDL

-398 IVYLD
+398 IIYLD
-403 ESEIAPRIENHTG
+403 ETEIAPRINNHTG
-416 WISSPVNVLSTTE
+416 WISSPVNVLSSTE

-442 TEPTGTTLGLQY
+442 TESPGTTLGLQY

-463 ASETWNPIDTTNP
+463 AGATWKPVDTSNP

-488 LSGIAASDNGLME
+488 LSAIAASDNGLME

-521 IKWGAEEAAFA
+521 VKWGAEEAAFA
-532 LNNPVAI
+532 LDNPVAI

-549 THHAAME
+549 TYHSAME
-556 DQLTSPAVFELA
+556 DQLTSPAVFEFA
-568 MIKATAEGFFYPN
+568 MIKATEEGFFYPN

-589 SSDGSNTVISDTDG
+589 SSDGSITDVSDTDG
-603 LLKTNSITM
+603 LLKTNAITM
-612 PTPLNGVQTVNW
+612 MTPTNGVQTVNW
-624 AMSFNDMDS
+624 ALSFNDMDS

-644 VATSTYTHPVPVD
+644 VAASTYTHPVPVD

-662 SVYINEVTSNFST
+662 SVYMNEITSNFST
-675 QGDQSIDANEVI
+675 QGDQSIEADEVI

-714 VRVNVDI
+714 VRVNIDI

-728 VDQPIAWYNTS
+728 VNQPIAWYNTS
-739 TSYVNLNSNQHTEFV
+739 TSYVNLNSNQPTEFI

-759 NISGYAYITIDAQTI
+759 NISGITYITIEAQTI
-774 DAITLQTDSQISTFT
+774 DAITLQTDAQVSSFT
-789 LDSFAPILATTSPLS
+789 LDSFAPILGTTSPIPE
-804 DSYLNVEH
+804 SYLNIEQ
-812 NRSVEVNVFDIA
+812 NRSIEINVYDIA
-824 GFDEDAIETWAWMK
+824 GFNEEAIETWAWMK

-844 SNGLS
+844 LNGLS
-849 ELSERINI
+849 EVSERISV
-857 PNNVINIGTAW
+857 PNNVVNTGASW
-868 QINFNINESGNQEGD
+868 QITFNLNESGNQEGD
-883 AIQIYLEGT
+883 AVQIYLEGT
-892 DKDGREIETDGTEQ
+892 DKDGRSIETDGTEQ
-906 GHLYWTSRLPTKAEI
+906 GHLYWTSRLPTKADI

-939 PTKYAGWDV
+939 PTKYAGWNV
-948 IVRDGNGLSDLNT
+948 VVQDGNGLSDLNT

-974 LFRMNEG
+974 LFRINEG
-981 CSAIDARLTITD
+981 CSAIDARLTVTD
-993 ACIGTVIG
+993 ACIGTIIG

-1019 GVNVGLMEVRTYD
+1019 GINVGLLEIRTYD

-1041 NSAWTFDRIIDIT
+1041 NSAWTFDRNIDIT

-1063 DSTTGIIT
+1063 ASTAESIT
-1071 TDSILVANDFI
+1071 SDSILVANDFI
-1082 EIQGTVFHS
+1082 EIQGTVYHS

-1110 VSSWTGGQSIQ
+1110 VSSWTGGKSIQ
-1121 VENGAF
+1121 VSNGAF
-1127 TTTFQVPESSGSI
+1127 TTTFQVPESSGTI
-1140 YDAKLEFWDP
+1140 YDAQLELWDP
-1150 IEIDKFLT
+1150 IEVDKFLT
-1158 MDLPDIKIDA
+1158 LNFPDITIDG

-1178 NPVSRF
+1178 NPVSRY

-1195 DEPQLWSGN
+1195 EEPQLWSGN
-1204 LSVTCQIRSTTINWE
+1204 LSVTCQIRSTTVNWE
-1219 PMIMSRQPISVFD
+1219 PIVMIREPISVFD

-1244 ESGQPAELGSQATL
+1244 ESGQPANLGSQATL
-1258 NCWATGSDDA
+1258 NCWAIGSDDA

-1274 QGSNSEETPWI
+1274 QSSNSEETPWI
-1285 TLPLTSE
+1285 SLPLTSE

-1324 RITES
+1324 RITDS
-1329 FNVSVFLIRG
+1329 FNVSVFVINDQG
-1339 DTTELVALKQ
+1339 SELVALKQ
-1349 YDGLDTSE
+1349 FDGLDTSE
-1357 STNMRAKFTTPKS
+1357 STNMRAKFTTPTS

-1379 SSDSI
+1379 SNNSI

-1392 IWIKDYSSTEEGF
+1392 IWNKGYSSSEEGM
-1405 STLVIAG
+1405 SALVIIG
-1412 TASGVLVIILGIVF
+1412 SASGVFVIILGIV
-1426 LLNQR
+1426 LLLYQR
-1431 RKPMIEEAVQEEARP
+1431 RKIPTQEEFQEAEVP
-1446 EAPQEK
+1446 EAPPEK
-1452 KKGPSNVSSSPST
+1452 KKGPTNVSSAST
-1465 ISPKK
+1465 SSTKK
-1470 GPPPAKKKVPE
+1470 GPPPANKKVPE
-1481 ISTQTPAEQAAASFA
+1481 ISTQSPAEQAAASFA
-1496 ALDSLATN
+1496 ALDSLTPSD
-1504 EVETLERV
+1504 VKTPERV

-1531 FYDGVECG
+1531 FYDGPECG
-1539 RWKLLEDG
+1539 RWKLVEDG
-1547 QFEKVE
+1547 QFEKVK

>member
-1 MNRSVQTLAMLK
+1 
-13 NVMKHRRA
+13 

-46 SLFGTQHDEVE
+46 SLFGTLNSEVQP
-57 HASGEETTFTDP
+57 AGGEETTFSDP

-124 GKTDPDPQQQS
+124 GRTDPDPQQQN

-172 NDKIY
+172 NDKVY
-177 SIGDWYPGSSPAQKS
+177 SIGDWYPGSNPAQKS

-203 DSWTT
+203 DSWST

-243 DVTDRLLEYDT
+243 DATDRLLEYDT

-268 RFAFPLVE
+268 RFAFPLIE
-276 YHGMLY
+276 YHGKLY
-282 AFGGLEGAYSWS
+282 AIGGLEGPYSWAE
-294 GQPVH
+294 QPVH
-299 NTSEVYDPATDTWT
+299 NTSEVYDPATDTWS
-313 NLPNMSFNMFG
+313 NLPNMSFHMFG
-324 MAASVHNDEIVLIGG
+324 MASSVHNDEIVLIGG

-348 TWGYVPESNQ
+348 TWGYVPESNE
-358 WRRHDDLSIGVFDL
+358 WRRHDDLSIDVFDL

-398 IVYLD
+398 IIYLD
-403 ESEIAPRIENHTG
+403 ETEIAPRINNHTG
-416 WISSPVNVLSTTE
+416 WISSPVNVLSSTE

-442 TEPTGTTLGLQY
+442 TESPGTTLGLQY

-463 ASETWNPIDTTNP
+463 AGATWKPVDTSNP

-488 LSGIAASDNGLME
+488 LSAIAASDNGLME

-521 IKWGAEEAAFA
+521 VKWGAEEAAFA

-549 THHAAME
+549 TYHSAME
-556 DQLTSPAVFELA
+556 DQLTSPAVFEFA
-568 MIKATAEGFFYPN
+568 MIKATEEGFFYPN

-589 SSDGSNTVISDTDG
+589 SSDGSITDVSDTDG
-603 LLKTNSITM
+603 LLKTNAITM
-612 PTPLNGVQTVNW
+612 MTPTNGVQTVNW
-624 AMSFNDMDS
+624 ALSFNDMDS

-644 VATSTYTHPVPVD
+644 VAASTYTHPVPVD

-662 SVYINEVTSNFST
+662 SVYMNEITSNFST
-675 QGDQSIDANEVI
+675 QGDQSIEADEVI

-714 VRVNVDI
+714 VRVNIDI

-728 VDQPIAWYNTS
+728 VNQPIAWYNTS
-739 TSYVNLNSNQHTEFV
+739 TSYVNLNSNQPTEFI

-759 NISGYAYITIDAQTI
+759 NISGITYITIEAQTI
-774 DAITLQTDSQISTFT
+774 DAITLQTDAQVSSFT
-789 LDSFAPILATTSPLS
+789 LDSFAPILVTTSPIPE
-804 DSYLNVEH
+804 SYLNIEQ
-812 NRSVEVNVFDIA
+812 NRSIEINVYDIA
-824 GFDEDAIETWAWMK
+824 GFNEEAIETWAWMK

-844 SNGLS
+844 LNGLS
-849 ELSERINI
+849 EVSERISV
-857 PNNVINIGTAW
+857 PNNVINTGASW
-868 QINFNINESGNQEGD
+868 QITFNLNESGNQEGD
-883 AIQIYLEGT
+883 AVQIYLEGT
-892 DKDGREIETDGTEQ
+892 DKDGRSIETDGTEQ
-906 GHLYWTSRLPTKAEI
+906 GHLYWTSRLPTKADI

-939 PTKYAGWDV
+939 PTKYAGWNV
-948 IVRDGNGLSDLNT
+948 VVQDGNGLSDLNT

-974 LFRMNEG
+974 LFRINEG
-981 CSAIDARLTITD
+981 CSAIDARLTVTD
-993 ACIGTVIG
+993 ACIGTIIG

-1019 GVNVGLMEVRTYD
+1019 GINVGLLEIRTYD

-1041 NSAWTFDRIIDIT
+1041 NSAWTFDRNIDIT
-1054 INSIKDVTG
+1054 INSIKDITG
-1063 DSTTGIIT
+1063 ASTAESIT
-1071 TDSILVANDFI
+1071 SDSILVANDFI
-1082 EIQGTVFHS
+1082 EIQGTVYHS

-1110 VSSWTGGQSIQ
+1110 VSSWTGGKSIQ
-1121 VENGAF
+1121 VSNGAF
-1127 TTTFQVPESSGSI
+1127 TTTFQVPESSGNI
-1140 YDAKLEFWDP
+1140 YDAQLELWDP
-1150 IEIDKFLT
+1150 IEVDKFLT
-1158 MDLPDIKIDA
+1158 FNFPDITIDG

-1178 NPVSRF
+1178 NPVSRY

-1195 DEPQLWSGN
+1195 EEPQLWSGN
-1204 LSVTCQIRSTTINWE
+1204 LSVTCQIRSTTVNWE
-1219 PMIMSRQPISVFD
+1219 PIVMIREPISVFD

-1244 ESGQPAELGSQATL
+1244 ESGQPANLGSQATL
-1258 NCWATGSDDA
+1258 NCWAMGSDDA

-1274 QGSNSEETPWI
+1274 QSSNSEETPWI
-1285 TLPLTSE
+1285 SLPLTSE

-1324 RITES
+1324 RITDS
-1329 FNVSVFLIRG
+1329 FNVSVFVINDQG
-1339 DTTELVALKQ
+1339 SELVALKQ
-1349 YDGLDTSE
+1349 FDGLDTSE
-1357 STNMRAKFTTPKS
+1357 STNMRAKFTTPTS

-1379 SSDSI
+1379 SNNSI

-1392 IWIKDYSSTEEGF
+1392 IWNKAYSSSEDGM
-1405 STLVIAG
+1405 SALVIIG
-1412 TASGVLVIILGIVF
+1412 SASGVFVIILGIV
-1426 LLNQR
+1426 LLLYQR
-1431 RKPMIEEAVQEEARP
+1431 RKIPTQEEFQEAEVP
-1446 EAPQEK
+1446 EAPPEK
-1452 KKGPSNVSSSPST
+1452 KKGPTNVSSAST
-1465 ISPKK
+1465 SSTKK
-1470 GPPPAKKKVPE
+1470 GPPPPKKKVPE
-1481 ISTQTPAEQAAASFA
+1481 ISTQSPAEQAAASFA
-1496 ALDSLATN
+1496 ALDSLTPSD
-1504 EVETLERV
+1504 VKTPERV

-1531 FYDGVECG
+1531 FYDGPGCG
-1539 RWKLLEDG
+1539 RWKLVEDG
-1547 QFEKVE
+1547 QFEKVK

>member
-1 MNRSVQTLAMLK
+1 
-13 NVMKHRRA
+13 

-46 SLFGTQHDEVE
+46 SLFGTLNSEVQP
-57 HASGEETTFTDP
+57 AGGEETTFSDP

-124 GKTDPDPQQQS
+124 GRTDPDPQQQN

-172 NDKIY
+172 NDKVY
-177 SIGDWYPGSSPAQKS
+177 SIGDWYPGSNPAQKS

-203 DSWTT
+203 DSWST

-243 DVTDRLLEYDT
+243 DATDRLLEYDT

-268 RFAFPLVE
+268 RFAFPLIE
-276 YHGMLY
+276 YHGKLY
-282 AFGGLEGAYSWS
+282 AIGGLEGPYSWAE
-294 GQPVH
+294 QPVH
-299 NTSEVYDPATDTWT
+299 NTSEVYDPATDTWS
-313 NLPNMSFNMFG
+313 NLPNMSFHMFG
-324 MAASVHNDEIVLIGG
+324 MASSVHNDEIVLIGG

-348 TWGYVPESNQ
+348 TWGYVPESNE
-358 WRRHDDLSIGVFDL
+358 WRRHDDLSIDVFDL

-398 IVYLD
+398 IIYLD
-403 ESEIAPRIENHTG
+403 ETEIAPRINNHTG
-416 WISSPVNVLSTTE
+416 WISSPVNVLSSTE

-442 TEPTGTTLGLQY
+442 TESPGTTLGLQY

-463 ASETWNPIDTTNP
+463 AGATWKPVDTSNP

-488 LSGIAASDNGLME
+488 LSAIAASDNGLME

-521 IKWGAEEAAFA
+521 VKWGAEEAAFA
-532 LNNPVAI
+532 LDNPVAI

-549 THHAAME
+549 TYHSAME
-556 DQLTSPAVFELA
+556 DQLTSPAVFEFA
-568 MIKATAEGFFYPN
+568 MIKATEEGFFYPN

-589 SSDGSNTVISDTDG
+589 SSDGSITDVSDTDG
-603 LLKTNSITM
+603 LLKTNAITM
-612 PTPLNGVQTVNW
+612 MTPTNGVQTVNW
-624 AMSFNDMDS
+624 ALSFNDMDS

-644 VATSTYTHPVPVD
+644 VAASTYTHPVPVD

-662 SVYINEVTSNFST
+662 SVYMNEITSNFST
-675 QGDQSIDANEVI
+675 QGDQSIEADEVI

-714 VRVNVDI
+714 VRVNIDI

-728 VDQPIAWYNTS
+728 VNQPIAWYNTS
-739 TSYVNLNSNQHTEFV
+739 TSYVNLNSNQPTEFIN
-754 TTLPS
+754 TLPS
-759 NISGYAYITIDAQTI
+759 NISGITYITIEAQTI
-774 DAITLQTDSQISTFT
+774 DAITLQTDAQVSSFT
-789 LDSFAPILATTSPLS
+789 LDSFAPILVTTSPIPE
-804 DSYLNVEH
+804 SYLNIEQ
-812 NRSVEVNVFDIA
+812 NRSIEINVYDIA
-824 GFDEDAIETWAWMK
+824 GFNEEAIETWAWMK

-844 SNGLS
+844 LNGLS
-849 ELSERINI
+849 EVSERISV
-857 PNNVINIGTAW
+857 PNNVINTGASW
-868 QINFNINESGNQEGD
+868 QITFNLNESGNQEGD
-883 AIQIYLEGT
+883 AVQIYLEGT
-892 DKDGREIETDGTEQ
+892 DKDGRSIETDGTEQ
-906 GHLYWTSRLPTKAEI
+906 GHLYWTSRLPTKADI

-939 PTKYAGWDV
+939 PTKYAGWNV
-948 IVRDGNGLSDLNT
+948 VVQDGNGLSDLNT

-974 LFRMNEG
+974 LFRINEG
-981 CSAIDARLTITD
+981 CSAIDARLTVTD
-993 ACIGTVIG
+993 ACIGTIIG

-1019 GVNVGLMEVRTYD
+1019 GINVGLLEIRTYD

-1041 NSAWTFDRIIDIT
+1041 NSAWTFDRNIDIT
-1054 INSIKDVTG
+1054 INSIKDITG
-1063 DSTTGIIT
+1063 ASTAESIT
-1071 TDSILVANDFI
+1071 SDSILVANDFI
-1082 EIQGTVFHS
+1082 EIQGTVYHS

-1110 VSSWTGGQSIQ
+1110 VSSWTGGKSIQ
-1121 VENGAF
+1121 VSNGAF
-1127 TTTFQVPESSGSI
+1127 TTTFQVPESSGTI
-1140 YDAKLEFWDP
+1140 YDAQLELWDP
-1150 IEIDKFLT
+1150 IEVDKFLT
-1158 MDLPDIKIDA
+1158 FNFPEITIDG

-1178 NPVSRF
+1178 NPVSRY

-1195 DEPQLWSGN
+1195 EEPQLWSGN
-1204 LSVTCQIRSTTINWE
+1204 LSVTCQIRSTTVNWE
-1219 PMIMSRQPISVFD
+1219 PIVMIREPISVFD

-1244 ESGQPAELGSQATL
+1244 ESGQPANLGSQATL
-1258 NCWATGSDDA
+1258 NCWAIGSDDA

-1274 QGSNSEETPWI
+1274 QSSNSEETPWI
-1285 TLPLTSE
+1285 SLPLTSE

-1324 RITES
+1324 RITDS
-1329 FNVSVFLIRG
+1329 FNVSVFVINDQG
-1339 DTTELVALKQ
+1339 SELVALKQ
-1349 YDGLDTSE
+1349 FDGLDTSE
-1357 STNMRAKFTTPKS
+1357 STNMRAKFTTPTS

-1379 SSDSI
+1379 SNNSI

-1392 IWIKDYSSTEEGF
+1392 IWNKGYSSSEEGM
-1405 STLVIAG
+1405 SALVIIG
-1412 TASGVLVIILGIVF
+1412 SASGVFVIILGIV
-1426 LLNQR
+1426 LLLYQR
-1431 RKPMIEEAVQEEARP
+1431 RKIPTQEEFQ
-1446 EAPQEK
+1446 EAEVPKAPPEK
-1452 KKGPSNVSSSPST
+1452 KKGPTNVSSSAST
-1465 ISPKK
+1465 SSTKK

-1481 ISTQTPAEQAAASFA
+1481 ISTQSPAEQAAASFA
-1496 ALDSLATN
+1496 TLDSLTPSD
-1504 EVETLERV
+1504 VKTPERV

-1531 FYDGVECG
+1531 FYDGPECG
-1539 RWKLLEDG
+1539 RWKLVEDG
-1547 QFEKVE
+1547 QFEKVK

>member
-1 MNRSVQTLAMLK
+1 
-13 NVMKHRRA
+13 

-46 SLFGTQHDEVE
+46 SLFGTLNSEVQP
-57 HASGEETTFTDP
+57 AGGEETTFSDP

-124 GKTDPDPQQQS
+124 GRTDPDPQQQN

-172 NDKIY
+172 NDKVY
-177 SIGDWYPGSSPAQKS
+177 SIGDWYPGSNPAQKS

-203 DSWTT
+203 DSWST

-243 DVTDRLLEYDT
+243 DATDRLLEYDT

-268 RFAFPLVE
+268 RFAFPLIE
-276 YHGMLY
+276 YHGKLY
-282 AFGGLEGAYSWS
+282 AIGGLEGPYSWAE
-294 GQPVH
+294 QPVH
-299 NTSEVYDPATDTWT
+299 NTSEVYDPATDTWS
-313 NLPNMSFNMFG
+313 NLPNMSFHMFG
-324 MAASVHNDEIVLIGG
+324 MASSVHNDEIVLIGG

-348 TWGYVPESNQ
+348 TWGYVPESNE
-358 WRRHDDLSIGVFDL
+358 WRRHDDLSIDVFDL

-398 IVYLD
+398 IIYLD
-403 ESEIAPRIENHTG
+403 ETEIAPRINNHTG
-416 WISSPVNVLSTTE
+416 WISSPVNVLSSTE

-442 TEPTGTTLGLQY
+442 TESPGTTLGLQY

-463 ASETWNPIDTTNP
+463 AGATWKPVDTSNP

-488 LSGIAASDNGLME
+488 LSAIAASDNGLME

-521 IKWGAEEAAFA
+521 VKWGAEEAAFA
-532 LNNPVAI
+532 LDNPVAI

-549 THHAAME
+549 TYHSAME
-556 DQLTSPAVFELA
+556 DQLTSPAVFEFA
-568 MIKATAEGFFYPN
+568 MIKATEEGFFYPN

-589 SSDGSNTVISDTDG
+589 SSDGSITDVSDTDG
-603 LLKTNSITM
+603 LLKTNAITM
-612 PTPLNGVQTVNW
+612 MTPTNGVQTVNW
-624 AMSFNDMDS
+624 ALSFNDMDS

-644 VATSTYTHPVPVD
+644 VAASTYTHPVPVD

-662 SVYINEVTSNFST
+662 SVYMNEITSNFST
-675 QGDQSIDANEVI
+675 QGDQSIEADEVI

-714 VRVNVDI
+714 VRVNIDI

-728 VDQPIAWYNTS
+728 VNQPIAWYNTS
-739 TSYVNLNSNQHTEFV
+739 TSYVNLNSNQPTEFI

-759 NISGYAYITIDAQTI
+759 NISGITYITIEAQTI
-774 DAITLQTDSQISTFT
+774 DAITLQTDAQVSSFT
-789 LDSFAPILATTSPLS
+789 LDSFAPILGTTSPIPE
-804 DSYLNVEH
+804 SYLNIEQ
-812 NRSVEVNVFDIA
+812 NRSIEINVYDIA
-824 GFDEDAIETWAWMK
+824 GFNEEAIETWAWMK

-844 SNGLS
+844 LNGLS
-849 ELSERINI
+849 EVSERISV
-857 PNNVINIGTAW
+857 PNNVVNTGASW
-868 QINFNINESGNQEGD
+868 QITFNLNESGNQEGD

-892 DKDGREIETDGTEQ
+892 DKDGRSIETDGTEQ
-906 GHLYWTSRLPTKAEI
+906 GHLYWTSRLPTKADI

-939 PTKYAGWDV
+939 PTKYAGWNV
-948 IVRDGNGLSDLNT
+948 VVQDGNGLSDLNT

-974 LFRMNEG
+974 LFRINEG
-981 CSAIDARLTITD
+981 CSAIDARLTVTD
-993 ACIGTVIG
+993 ACIGTIIG

-1019 GVNVGLMEVRTYD
+1019 GINVGLLEIRTYD

-1041 NSAWTFDRIIDIT
+1041 NSAWTFDRNIDIT
-1054 INSIKDVTG
+1054 INSIKDITG
-1063 DSTTGIIT
+1063 ASTAESIT
-1071 TDSILVANDFI
+1071 SDSILVANDFI
-1082 EIQGTVFHS
+1082 EIQGTVYHS

-1110 VSSWTGGQSIQ
+1110 VSSWTGGKSIQ
-1121 VENGAF
+1121 VSNGAF
-1127 TTTFQVPESSGSI
+1127 TTTFQVPESSGTI
-1140 YDAKLEFWDP
+1140 YDAQLELWDP
-1150 IEIDKFLT
+1150 IEVDKFLT
-1158 MDLPDIKIDA
+1158 FNFPDITIDG

-1178 NPVSRF
+1178 NPVSRY

-1195 DEPQLWSGN
+1195 EEPQLWSGN
-1204 LSVTCQIRSTTINWE
+1204 LSVTCQIRSTTVNWE
-1219 PMIMSRQPISVFD
+1219 PIVMIREPISVFD

-1244 ESGQPAELGSQATL
+1244 ESGQPANLGSQATL
-1258 NCWATGSDDA
+1258 NCWAIGSDDA

-1274 QGSNSEETPWI
+1274 QSSNSEETPWI
-1285 TLPLTSE
+1285 SLPLTSE

-1324 RITES
+1324 RITDS
-1329 FNVSVFLIRG
+1329 FNVSVFVINDQG
-1339 DTTELVALKQ
+1339 SELVALKQ
-1349 YDGLDTSE
+1349 FDGLDTSE
-1357 STNMRAKFTTPKS
+1357 STNMRAKFTTPTS

-1379 SSDSI
+1379 SNNSI

-1392 IWIKDYSSTEEGF
+1392 IWNKGYSSSEEGM
-1405 STLVIAG
+1405 SALVIIG
-1412 TASGVLVIILGIVF
+1412 SASGVFVIILGIV
-1426 LLNQR
+1426 LLLYQR
-1431 RKPMIEEAVQEEARP
+1431 RKIPTQEEFQEAEVP
-1446 EAPQEK
+1446 EAPPEK
-1452 KKGPSNVSSSPST
+1452 KKGPTNVSSAST
-1465 ISPKK
+1465 SSTKK
-1470 GPPPAKKKVPE
+1470 GPPPANKKVPE
-1481 ISTQTPAEQAAASFA
+1481 ISTQSPAEQAAASFA
-1496 ALDSLATN
+1496 ALDSLTPSD
-1504 EVETLERV
+1504 VKTPERV

-1531 FYDGVECG
+1531 FYDGPKCG
-1539 RWKLLEDG
+1539 RWKLVEDG
-1547 QFEKVE
+1547 QFEKVK

>member
-1 MNRSVQTLAMLK
+1 MLK
-13 NVMKHRRA
+13 NVMKHRGT

-46 SLFGTQHDEVE
+46 SLFGTLNSEVQP
-57 HASGEETTFTDP
+57 AGGEETTFSDP

-124 GKTDPDPQQQS
+124 GRTDPDPQQQN

-172 NDKIY
+172 NDKVY
-177 SIGDWYPGSSPAQKS
+177 SIGDWYPGSNPAQKS

-203 DSWTT
+203 DSWST

-243 DVTDRLLEYDT
+243 DATDRLLEYDT

-268 RFAFPLVE
+268 RFAFPLIE
-276 YHGMLY
+276 YHGKLY
-282 AFGGLEGAYSWS
+282 AIGGLEGPYSWAE
-294 GQPVH
+294 QPVH
-299 NTSEVYDPATDTWT
+299 NTSEVYDPATDTWS
-313 NLPNMSFNMFG
+313 NLPNMSFHMFG
-324 MAASVHNDEIVLIGG
+324 MASSVHNDEIVLIGG

-348 TWGYVPESNQ
+348 TWGYVPESNE
-358 WRRHDDLSIGVFDL
+358 WRRHDDLSIDVFDL

-398 IVYLD
+398 IIYLD
-403 ESEIAPRIENHTG
+403 ETEIAPRINNHTG
-416 WISSPVNVLSTTE
+416 WISSPVNVLSSTE

-442 TEPTGTTLGLQY
+442 TESPGTTLGLQY

-463 ASETWNPIDTTNP
+463 AGATWKPVDTSNP

-488 LSGIAASDNGLME
+488 LSAIAASDNGLME

-521 IKWGAEEAAFA
+521 VKWGAEEAAFA
-532 LNNPVAI
+532 LDNPVAI

-549 THHAAME
+549 TYHSAME
-556 DQLTSPAVFELA
+556 DQLTSPAVFEFA
-568 MIKATAEGFFYPN
+568 MIKATEEGFFYPN

-589 SSDGSNTVISDTDG
+589 SSDGSITDVSDTDG
-603 LLKTNSITM
+603 LLKTNAITM
-612 PTPLNGVQTVNW
+612 MTPTNGVQTVNW
-624 AMSFNDMDS
+624 ALSFNDMDS

-644 VATSTYTHPVPVD
+644 VAASTYTHPVPVD

-662 SVYINEVTSNFST
+662 SVYMNEITSNFST
-675 QGDQSIDANEVI
+675 QGDQSIEADEVI

-714 VRVNVDI
+714 VRVNIDI

-728 VDQPIAWYNTS
+728 VNQPIAWYNTS
-739 TSYVNLNSNQHTEFV
+739 TSYVNLNSNQPTEFI

-759 NISGYAYITIDAQTI
+759 NISGITYITIEAQTI
-774 DAITLQTDSQISTFT
+774 DAITLQTDAQVSSFT
-789 LDSFAPILATTSPLS
+789 LDSFAPILVTTSPIPE
-804 DSYLNVEH
+804 SYLNIEQ
-812 NRSVEVNVFDIA
+812 NRSIEINVYDIA
-824 GFDEDAIETWAWMK
+824 GFNEEAIETWAWMK

-844 SNGLS
+844 LNGLS
-849 ELSERINI
+849 EVSERISV
-857 PNNVINIGTAW
+857 PNNVINTGASW
-868 QINFNINESGNQEGD
+868 QITFNLNESGNQEGD
-883 AIQIYLEGT
+883 AVQIYLEGT
-892 DKDGREIETDGTEQ
+892 DKDGRSIETDGTEQ
-906 GHLYWTSRLPTKAEI
+906 GHLYWTSRLPTKADI

-939 PTKYAGWDV
+939 PTKYAGWNV
-948 IVRDGNGLSDLNT
+948 VVQDGNGLSDLNT

-974 LFRMNEG
+974 LFRINEG
-981 CSAIDARLTITD
+981 CSAIDARLTVTD
-993 ACIGTVIG
+993 ACIGTIIG

-1019 GVNVGLMEVRTYD
+1019 GINVGLLEIRTYD

-1041 NSAWTFDRIIDIT
+1041 NSAWTFDRNIDIT
-1054 INSIKDVTG
+1054 INSIKDITG
-1063 DSTTGIIT
+1063 ASTAESIT
-1071 TDSILVANDFI
+1071 SDSILVANDFI
-1082 EIQGTVFHS
+1082 EIQGTVYHS

-1110 VSSWTGGQSIQ
+1110 VSSWTGGKSIQ
-1121 VENGAF
+1121 VSNGAF
-1127 TTTFQVPESSGSI
+1127 TTTFQVPESSGTI
-1140 YDAKLEFWDP
+1140 YDAQLELWDP
-1150 IEIDKFLT
+1150 IEVDKFLT
-1158 MDLPDIKIDA
+1158 FNFPEITIDG

-1178 NPVSRF
+1178 NPVSRY

-1195 DEPQLWSGN
+1195 EEPQLWSGN
-1204 LSVTCQIRSTTINWE
+1204 LSVTCQIRSTTVNWE
-1219 PMIMSRQPISVFD
+1219 PIVMIREPISVFD

-1244 ESGQPAELGSQATL
+1244 ESGQPANLGSQATL
-1258 NCWATGSDDA
+1258 NCWAIGSDDA

-1274 QGSNSEETPWI
+1274 QSSNSEETPWI
-1285 TLPLTSE
+1285 SLPLTSE

-1324 RITES
+1324 RITDS
-1329 FNVSVFLIRG
+1329 FNVSVFVINDQG
-1339 DTTELVALKQ
+1339 SELVALKQ
-1349 YDGLDTSE
+1349 FDGLDTSE
-1357 STNMRAKFTTPKS
+1357 STNMRAKFTTPTS

-1379 SSDSI
+1379 SNNSI

-1392 IWIKDYSSTEEGF
+1392 IWNKGYSSSEEGM
-1405 STLVIAG
+1405 SALVIIG
-1412 TASGVLVIILGIVF
+1412 SASGVFVIILGIV
-1426 LLNQR
+1426 LLLYQR
-1431 RKPMIEEAVQEEARP
+1431 RKIPTQEEFQEAEVP
-1446 EAPQEK
+1446 EAPPEK
-1452 KKGPSNVSSSPST
+1452 KKGPTNVSSAST
-1465 ISPKK
+1465 SSTKK
-1470 GPPPAKKKVPE
+1470 GPPPANKKVPE
-1481 ISTQTPAEQAAASFA
+1481 ISTQSPAEQAAASFA
-1496 ALDSLATN
+1496 ALDSLTPSD
-1504 EVETLERV
+1504 VKTPERV

-1531 FYDGVECG
+1531 FYDGPECG
-1539 RWKLLEDG
+1539 RWKLVEDG
-1547 QFEKVE
+1547 QFEKVK

>member
-1 MNRSVQTLAMLK
+1 
-13 NVMKHRRA
+13 

-46 SLFGTQHDEVE
+46 SLFGTLNSDVQP
-57 HASGEETTFTDP
+57 AGGEETTFSDP

-124 GKTDPDPQQQS
+124 GRTDPDPQQQN

-172 NDKIY
+172 NDKVY
-177 SIGDWYPGSSPAQKS
+177 SIGDWYPGSNPAQKS

-203 DSWTT
+203 DSWST

-243 DVTDRLLEYDT
+243 DATDRLLEYDT

-268 RFAFPLVE
+268 RFAFPLIE
-276 YHGMLY
+276 YHGKLY
-282 AFGGLEGAYSWS
+282 AIGGLEGPYSWAE
-294 GQPVH
+294 QPVH
-299 NTSEVYDPATDTWT
+299 NTSEVYDPATDTWS
-313 NLPNMSFNMFG
+313 NLPNMSFHMFG
-324 MAASVHNDEIVLIGG
+324 MASSVHNDEIVLIGG

-348 TWGYVPESNQ
+348 TWGYVPESNE
-358 WRRHDDLSIGVFDL
+358 WRRHDDLSIDVFDL

-398 IVYLD
+398 IIYLD
-403 ESEIAPRIENHTG
+403 ETEIAPRINNHTG
-416 WISSPVNVLSTTE
+416 WISSPVNVLSSTE

-442 TEPTGTTLGLQY
+442 TESPGTTLGLQY

-463 ASETWNPIDTTNP
+463 AGATWKPVDTSNP

-488 LSGIAASDNGLME
+488 LSAIAASDNGLME

-521 IKWGAEEAAFA
+521 VKWGAEEAAFA
-532 LNNPVAI
+532 LDNPVAI

-549 THHAAME
+549 TYHSAME
-556 DQLTSPAVFELA
+556 DQLTSPAVFEFA
-568 MIKATAEGFFYPN
+568 MIKATEEGFFYPN

-589 SSDGSNTVISDTDG
+589 SSDGSITDVSDTDG
-603 LLKTNSITM
+603 LLKTNAITM
-612 PTPLNGVQTVNW
+612 MTPTNGVQTVNW
-624 AMSFNDMDS
+624 ALSFNDMDS

-644 VATSTYTHPVPVD
+644 VAASTYTHPVPVD

-662 SVYINEVTSNFST
+662 SVYMNEITSNFST
-675 QGDQSIDANEVI
+675 QGDQSIEADEVI

-714 VRVNVDI
+714 VRVNIDI

-728 VDQPIAWYNTS
+728 VNQPIAWYNTS
-739 TSYVNLNSNQHTEFV
+739 TSYVNLNSNQPTEFI

-759 NISGYAYITIDAQTI
+759 NISGITYITIEAQTI
-774 DAITLQTDSQISTFT
+774 DAITLQTDAQVSSFT
-789 LDSFAPILATTSPLS
+789 LDSFAPILVTTSPIPE
-804 DSYLNVEH
+804 SYLNIEQ
-812 NRSVEVNVFDIA
+812 NRSIEINVYDIA
-824 GFDEDAIETWAWMK
+824 GFNEEAIETWAWMK

-844 SNGLS
+844 LNGLS
-849 ELSERINI
+849 EVSERISV
-857 PNNVINIGTAW
+857 PNNVVNTGASW
-868 QINFNINESGNQEGD
+868 QITFNLNESGNQEGD
-883 AIQIYLEGT
+883 AVQIYLEGT
-892 DKDGREIETDGTEQ
+892 DKDGRSIETDGTGQ
-906 GHLYWTSRLPTKAEI
+906 GHLYWTSRLPTKADI

-939 PTKYAGWDV
+939 PTKYAGWNV
-948 IVRDGNGLSDLNT
+948 VVQDGNGLSDLNT

-974 LFRMNEG
+974 LFRINEG
-981 CSAIDARLTITD
+981 CSAIDARLTVTD
-993 ACIGTVIG
+993 ACIGTIIG

-1019 GVNVGLMEVRTYD
+1019 GINVGLLEIRTYD

-1041 NSAWTFDRIIDIT
+1041 NSAWTFDRNIDIT

-1063 DSTTGIIT
+1063 ASTAESIT
-1071 TDSILVANDFI
+1071 SDSILVANDFI
-1082 EIQGTVFHS
+1082 EIQGTVYHS

-1110 VSSWTGGQSIQ
+1110 VSSWTGGKSIQ
-1121 VENGAF
+1121 VSNGAF
-1127 TTTFQVPESSGSI
+1127 TTTFQVPESSGTI
-1140 YDAKLEFWDP
+1140 YDAQLELWDP
-1150 IEIDKFLT
+1150 IEVDKFLT
-1158 MDLPDIKIDA
+1158 LNFPDITIDG

-1178 NPVSRF
+1178 NPVSRY

-1195 DEPQLWSGN
+1195 EEPQLWSGN
-1204 LSVTCQIRSTTINWE
+1204 LSVTCQIRSTTVNWE
-1219 PMIMSRQPISVFD
+1219 PIVMIREPISVFD

-1244 ESGQPAELGSQATL
+1244 ESGQPANLGSQATL
-1258 NCWATGSDDA
+1258 NCWAIGSDDA

-1274 QGSNSEETPWI
+1274 QSSNSEETPWI
-1285 TLPLTSE
+1285 SLPLTSE

-1324 RITES
+1324 RITDS
-1329 FNVSVFLIRG
+1329 FNVSVFVINDQG
-1339 DTTELVALKQ
+1339 SELVALKQ
-1349 YDGLDTSE
+1349 FDGLDTSE
-1357 STNMRAKFTTPKS
+1357 STNMRAKFTTPTS

-1379 SSDSI
+1379 SNNSI

-1392 IWIKDYSSTEEGF
+1392 IWNKGYSSSEEGM
-1405 STLVIAG
+1405 SALVIIG
-1412 TASGVLVIILGIVF
+1412 SASGVFVIILGIV
-1426 LLNQR
+1426 LLLYQR
-1431 RKPMIEEAVQEEARP
+1431 RKIPTQEEFQEAEVP
-1446 EAPQEK
+1446 EAPPEK
-1452 KKGPSNVSSSPST
+1452 KKGPTNVSSAST
-1465 ISPKK
+1465 SSTKK
-1470 GPPPAKKKVPE
+1470 GPPPANKKVPE
-1481 ISTQTPAEQAAASFA
+1481 ISTQSPAEQAAASFA
-1496 ALDSLATN
+1496 ALDSLTPSD
-1504 EVETLERV
+1504 VKTPERV

-1531 FYDGVECG
+1531 FYDGPECG
-1539 RWKLLEDG
+1539 RWKLVEDG
-1547 QFEKVE
+1547 QFEKVK

>member
-1 MNRSVQTLAMLK
+1 
-13 NVMKHRRA
+13 

-46 SLFGTQHDEVE
+46 SLFGTLNSEVQP
-57 HASGEETTFTDP
+57 AGGEETTFSDP

-124 GKTDPDPQQQS
+124 GRTDPDPQQQN

-172 NDKIY
+172 NDKVY
-177 SIGDWYPGSSPAQKS
+177 SIGDWYPGSNPAQKS

-203 DSWTT
+203 DSWST

-243 DVTDRLLEYDT
+243 DATDRLLEYDT

-268 RFAFPLVE
+268 RFAFPLIE
-276 YHGMLY
+276 YHGKLY
-282 AFGGLEGAYSWS
+282 AIGGLEGPYSWAE
-294 GQPVH
+294 QPVH
-299 NTSEVYDPATDTWT
+299 NTSEVYDPATDTWS
-313 NLPNMSFNMFG
+313 NLPNMSFHMFG
-324 MAASVHNDEIVLIGG
+324 MASSVHNDEIVLIGG

-348 TWGYVPESNQ
+348 TWGYVPESNE
-358 WRRHDDLSIGVFDL
+358 WRRHDDLSIDVFDL

-398 IVYLD
+398 IIYLD
-403 ESEIAPRIENHTG
+403 ETEIAPRINNHTG
-416 WISSPVNVLSTTE
+416 WISSPVNVLSSTE

-442 TEPTGTTLGLQY
+442 TESPGTTLGLQY

-463 ASETWNPIDTTNP
+463 AGATWKPVDTSNP

-488 LSGIAASDNGLME
+488 LSAIAASDNGLME

-521 IKWGAEEAAFA
+521 VKWGAEEAAFA

-549 THHAAME
+549 TYHSAME
-556 DQLTSPAVFELA
+556 DQLTSPAVFEFA
-568 MIKATAEGFFYPN
+568 MIKATEEGFFYPN

-589 SSDGSNTVISDTDG
+589 SSDGSITDVSDTDG
-603 LLKTNSITM
+603 LLKTNAITM
-612 PTPLNGVQTVNW
+612 MTPTNGVQTVNW
-624 AMSFNDMDS
+624 ALSFNDMDS

-644 VATSTYTHPVPVD
+644 VAASTYTHPVPVD

-662 SVYINEVTSNFST
+662 SVYMNEITSNFST
-675 QGDQSIDANEVI
+675 QGDQSIEADEVI

-714 VRVNVDI
+714 VRVNIDI

-728 VDQPIAWYNTS
+728 VNQPIAWYNTS
-739 TSYVNLNSNQHTEFV
+739 TSYVNLNSNQPTEFI

-759 NISGYAYITIDAQTI
+759 NISGITYITIEAQTI
-774 DAITLQTDSQISTFT
+774 DAITLQTDAQVSSFT
-789 LDSFAPILATTSPLS
+789 LDSFAPILGTTSPIPE
-804 DSYLNVEH
+804 SYLNIEQ
-812 NRSVEVNVFDIA
+812 NRSIEINVYDIA
-824 GFDEDAIETWAWMK
+824 GFNEEAIETWAWMK

-844 SNGLS
+844 LNGLS
-849 ELSERINI
+849 EVSERISV
-857 PNNVINIGTAW
+857 PNNVINTGASW
-868 QINFNINESGNQEGD
+868 QITFNLNESGNQEGD
-883 AIQIYLEGT
+883 AVQIYLEGT
-892 DKDGREIETDGTEQ
+892 DKDGRSIETDGTGQ
-906 GHLYWTSRLPTKAEI
+906 GHLYWTSRLPTKADI

-939 PTKYAGWDV
+939 PTKYAGWNV
-948 IVRDGNGLSDLNT
+948 VVQDGNGLSDLNT

-974 LFRMNEG
+974 LFRINEG
-981 CSAIDARLTITD
+981 CSAIDARLTVTD
-993 ACIGTVIG
+993 ACIGTIIG

-1019 GVNVGLMEVRTYD
+1019 GINVGLLEIRTYD

-1041 NSAWTFDRIIDIT
+1041 NSAWTFDRNIDIT
-1054 INSIKDVTG
+1054 INSIKDITG
-1063 DSTTGIIT
+1063 ASTAESIT
-1071 TDSILVANDFI
+1071 SDSILVANDFI
-1082 EIQGTVFHS
+1082 EIQGTVYHS
-1091 NTNEPY
+1091 NTNEQY

-1110 VSSWTGGQSIQ
+1110 VSSWTGGKSIQ
-1121 VENGAF
+1121 VSNGAF
-1127 TTTFQVPESSGSI
+1127 STTFQVPESSGTI
-1140 YDAKLEFWDP
+1140 YDAQLELWDP
-1150 IEIDKFLT
+1150 IEVDKFLT
-1158 MDLPDIKIDA
+1158 FNFPDITIDG

-1178 NPVSRF
+1178 NPVSRY

-1195 DEPQLWSGN
+1195 EEPQLWSGN
-1204 LSVTCQIRSTTINWE
+1204 LSVTCQIRSTTVNWE
-1219 PMIMSRQPISVFD
+1219 PIVMIREPISVFD

-1244 ESGQPAELGSQATL
+1244 ESGQPANLGSQATL
-1258 NCWATGSDDA
+1258 NCWAIGSDDA

-1274 QGSNSEETPWI
+1274 QSSNSEETPWI
-1285 TLPLTSE
+1285 SLPLTSE

-1324 RITES
+1324 RITDS
-1329 FNVSVFLIRG
+1329 FNVSVFVINDQG
-1339 DTTELVALKQ
+1339 SELVALKQ
-1349 YDGLDTSE
+1349 FDGLDTSE
-1357 STNMRAKFTTPKS
+1357 STNMRAKFTTPTS

-1379 SSDSI
+1379 SNNSI

-1392 IWIKDYSSTEEGF
+1392 IWNKGYSSSEEGM
-1405 STLVIAG
+1405 SALVIIG
-1412 TASGVLVIILGIVF
+1412 SASGVFVIILGIV
-1426 LLNQR
+1426 LLLYQR
-1431 RKPMIEEAVQEEARP
+1431 RKIPTQEEFQEAEVP
-1446 EAPQEK
+1446 EAPPEK
-1452 KKGPSNVSSSPST
+1452 KKGPTNVSSSAST
-1465 ISPKK
+1465 SSTKK

-1481 ISTQTPAEQAAASFA
+1481 ISTQSPAEQAAASFA
-1496 ALDSLATN
+1496 ALDSLTPSD
-1504 EVETLERV
+1504 VKTPERV

-1531 FYDGVECG
+1531 FYDGPECG
-1539 RWKLLEDG
+1539 RWKLVEDG
-1547 QFEKVE
+1547 QFEKVK

>member
-1 MNRSVQTLAMLK
+1 MNRSVQTLAILK
-13 NVMKHRRA
+13 NVMTHRGG
-21 MRKGKIVLHF
+21 MRKGRIVLHF

-36 ILLGTIQPNP
+36 ILLGTIQPSP
-46 SLFGTQHDEVE
+46 SLFGAEDSEIDR
-57 HASGEETTFTDP
+57 SIGEETSFTDP

-86 LVRPEITWSPT
+86 LTRPEITWSAT
-97 TGGGLL
+97 SGGGLL
-103 ITRAHGCMAHDTTN
+103 ITRAHGCMAHDDTN

-124 GKTDPDPQQQS
+124 GKTDPDPQQQN

-163 QQYHECVQV
+163 QQYHECVQID
-172 NDKIY
+172 DKIY
-177 SIGDWYPGSSPAQKS
+177 SIGDWYPGSSPARKS
-192 TGQMQVYDILT
+192 TGQIQVYDIST
-203 DSWTT
+203 DTWTT

-214 ATKEVGNFGMAAIGS
+214 ATKEVGNFGMASIGT

-254 LTGLWTELANMSYK
+254 VAGTWTELANMSYK

-276 YHGMLY
+276 YHGKLY

-299 NTSEVYDPATDTWT
+299 NTSEVYDPSTDTWT
-313 NLPNMSFNMFG
+313 NLPNMSFHMFG

-339 HDKNAKSKE
+339 HDKNAKSKQ
-348 TWGYVPESNQ
+348 TWGYLPESNQ
-358 WRRHDDLSIGVFDL
+358 WRLQDDLSIGVFDL

-385 GDISGSPYFSSWG
+385 GDISSSPYFSSWG

-403 ESEIAPRIENHTG
+403 ESEIAPRIDNHSG

-429 HGSGSLMWMSLAG
+429 HGSASLMWMSLAG
-442 TEPTGTTLGLQY
+442 TEPTGTSLGLQY

-463 ASETWNPIDTTNP
+463 ASETWAPVDTVNP

-488 LSGIAASDNGLME
+488 LSSIAASDNGLME

-521 IKWGAEEAAFA
+521 VKWEAEEAAFS

-539 QPNAPQLTFS
+539 QPNAPEITFS
-549 THHAAME
+549 THHSAME
-556 DQLTSPAVFELA
+556 DQLTQPAIYEFA
-568 MIKATAEGFFYPN
+568 MIKATSEGFFQPD

-589 SSDGSNTVISDTDG
+589 ASDGSAPIVSDTDG
-603 LLKTNSITM
+603 LLNTNTITM
-612 PTPLNGVQTVNW
+612 TSPTNGVQTVNW

-644 VATSTYTHPVPVD
+644 VATSTYTHPTPVE

-662 SVYINEVTSNFST
+662 SVYIDEVASNFST
-675 QGDQSIDANEVI
+675 QGDSTIGTNEVI

-698 HGYTTSGLRPL
+698 HGYTTTGLRPL

-714 VRVNVDI
+714 VRVNIDI

-728 VDQPIAWYNTS
+728 VNQPIAWYNTS
-739 TSYVNLNSNQHTEFV
+739 TSYVNLNSNQQTDFV

-759 NISGYAYITIDAQTI
+759 NISGTAYISIDAQTI
-774 DAITLQTDSQISTFT
+774 DAITLQTDSQVTAFT
-789 LDSFAPILATTSPLS
+789 LDSFAPILATTSPLTG
-804 DSYLNVEH
+804 SYLNIEQ
-812 NRSVEVNVFDIA
+812 NRTVQIDVYDIA
-824 GFDEDAIETWAWMK
+824 GFDENTIETWVWLK
-838 GVHDSN
+838 GVHDLN
-844 SNGLS
+844 ANGIS
-849 ELSERINI
+849 EPGERINI
-857 PNNVINIGTAW
+857 PNTVINIGTAW
-868 QINFNINESGNQEGD
+868 QITFYINETGNQEND
-883 AIQIYLEGT
+883 AIQVHLEGT
-892 DKDGREIETDGTEQ
+892 DKDGRLIQTDGTDQ

-930 ESGIPQLLQ
+930 ESGIPQLLE
-939 PTKYAGWDV
+939 PTKHAGWDV
-948 IVRDGNGLSDLNT
+948 VVRDGNGLSDLNT
-961 VRLSLGGDDDLGI
+961 VRLTLGGDDDLGI
-974 LFRMNEG
+974 LFRINEG
-981 CSAIDARLTITD
+981 CSSIDPRLAIIDSCVGTI
-993 ACIGTVIG
+993 IG

-1008 DFEVMWDLTSN
+1008 DFEVMWDLTTD
-1019 GVNVGLMEVRTYD
+1019 GVNVGQMEIRTYD
-1032 TDGFMFHNE
+1032 TDGFMFYNE
-1041 NSAWTFDRIIDIT
+1041 NSAWTFDRNIDIE
-1054 INSIKDVTG
+1054 INSIKDITG
-1063 DSTTGIIT
+1063 VATTQEIT
-1071 TDSILVANDFI
+1071 SYSILVANDFI
-1082 EIQGTVFHS
+1082 QIQGTVFHS
-1091 NTNEPY
+1091 NTNDPY
-1097 TGSIALRWDGMFQ
+1097 NGTIALLWDGMFQ
-1110 VSSWTGGQSIQ
+1110 VSAWTGGQSVQ
-1121 VENGAF
+1121 VENGVF
-1127 TTTFQVPESSGSI
+1127 TTTFQVPESSGTI
-1140 YDAKLEFWDP
+1140 YDADLEFWDP
-1150 IEIDKFLT
+1150 IEIDRFLT
-1158 MDLPDIKIDA
+1158 VELPDFVIDA

-1178 NPVSRF
+1178 NPVSRY

-1195 DEPQLWSGN
+1195 EEPQLWSDN
-1204 LSVTCQIRSTTINWE
+1204 LTVTCQIRSTTINWDPVVMNRE
-1219 PMIMSRQPISVFD
+1219 PISVFD

-1244 ESGQPAELGSQATL
+1244 ESGQPSELGSQATL

-1268 GWQLIA
+1268 GWNLIA

-1285 TLPLTSE
+1285 SLQLTSE

-1301 SFDAD
+1301 SFDDD
-1306 FIEGEDVTA
+1306 FIEGEELTA

-1329 FNVSVFLIRG
+1329 FNVSVFMNKG

-1349 YDGLDTSE
+1349 FDGLDTSE
-1357 STNMRAKFTTPKS
+1357 STNMRAKFTIPAS
-1370 NWNLEVIID
+1370 SWNLEIIID
-1379 SSDSI
+1379 SSNSI

-1392 IWIKDYSSTEEGF
+1392 IWNKSYTSSQAGF
-1405 STLVIAG
+1405 STLVLAG
-1412 TASGVLVIILGIVF
+1412 AGFGIVGIILAMGF
-1426 LLNQR
+1426 LLKQR
-1431 RKPMIEEAVQEEARP
+1431 RKPVIQEEIDEESEVIP
-1446 EAPQEK
+1446 EK
-1452 KKGPSNVSSSPST
+1452 KKGPSNVATSPTST
-1465 ISPKK
+1465 STTKK

-1481 ISTQTPAEQAAASFA
+1481 LSTQTPAEQASASFA
-1496 ALDSLATN
+1496 ALDNFSPI
-1504 EVETLERV
+1504 EEQVPERV
-1512 ATWNDLPSGGE
+1512 ASWNDLPSGGD
-1523 YDYTADGT
+1523 YDYTGEGT
-1531 FYDGVECG
+1531 FYVGEKCG

>member
-1 MNRSVQTLAMLK
+1 
-13 NVMKHRRA
+13 

-46 SLFGTQHDEVE
+46 SLFGTLNSEVQP
-57 HASGEETTFTDP
+57 AGGEETTFSDP

-124 GKTDPDPQQQS
+124 GRTDPDPQQQN

-172 NDKIY
+172 NDKVY
-177 SIGDWYPGSSPAQKS
+177 SIGDWYPGSNPAQKS

-203 DSWTT
+203 DSWST

-243 DVTDRLLEYDT
+243 DATDRLLEYDT

-268 RFAFPLVE
+268 RFAFPLIE
-276 YHGMLY
+276 YHGKLY
-282 AFGGLEGAYSWS
+282 AIGGLEGPYSWAE
-294 GQPVH
+294 QPVH
-299 NTSEVYDPATDTWT
+299 NTSEVYDPATDTWS
-313 NLPNMSFNMFG
+313 NLPNMSFHMFG
-324 MAASVHNDEIVLIGG
+324 MASSVHNDEIVLIGG

-348 TWGYVPESNQ
+348 TWGYVPESNE
-358 WRRHDDLSIGVFDL
+358 WRRHDDLSIDVFDL

-398 IVYLD
+398 IFYLD
-403 ESEIAPRIENHTG
+403 ETEIAPRINNHTG
-416 WISSPVNVLSTTE
+416 WISSPVNVLSSTE

-442 TEPTGTTLGLQY
+442 TESPGTTLGLQY

-463 ASETWNPIDTTNP
+463 AGATWKPVDTSNP

-488 LSGIAASDNGLME
+488 LSAIAASDNGLME

-521 IKWGAEEAAFA
+521 VKWGAEEAAFA
-532 LNNPVAI
+532 LDNPVAI

-549 THHAAME
+549 TYHSAME
-556 DQLTSPAVFELA
+556 DQLTSPAVFEFA
-568 MIKATAEGFFYPN
+568 MIKATEEGFFYPN

-589 SSDGSNTVISDTDG
+589 SSDGSITDVSDTDG
-603 LLKTNSITM
+603 LLKTNAITM
-612 PTPLNGVQTVNW
+612 MTPTNGVQTVNW
-624 AMSFNDMDS
+624 ALSFNDMDS

-644 VATSTYTHPVPVD
+644 VAASTYTHPVPVD

-662 SVYINEVTSNFST
+662 SVYMNEITSNFST
-675 QGDQSIDANEVI
+675 QGDQSIEADEVI

-714 VRVNVDI
+714 VRVNIDI

-728 VDQPIAWYNTS
+728 VNQPIAWYNTS
-739 TSYVNLNSNQHTEFV
+739 TSYVNLNSNQPTEFIN
-754 TTLPS
+754 TLPS
-759 NISGYAYITIDAQTI
+759 NISGITYITIEAQTI
-774 DAITLQTDSQISTFT
+774 DAITLQTDAQVSSFT
-789 LDSFAPILATTSPLS
+789 LDSFAPILVTTSPIPE
-804 DSYLNVEH
+804 SYLNIEQ
-812 NRSVEVNVFDIA
+812 NRSIEINVYDIA
-824 GFDEDAIETWAWMK
+824 GFNEEAIETWAWMK

-844 SNGLS
+844 LNGLS
-849 ELSERINI
+849 EVSERISV
-857 PNNVINIGTAW
+857 PNNVVNTGASW
-868 QINFNINESGNQEGD
+868 QITFNLNESGNQEGD

-892 DKDGREIETDGTEQ
+892 DKDGRSIETDGTGQ
-906 GHLYWTSRLPTKAEI
+906 GHLYWTSRLPTKADI

-939 PTKYAGWDV
+939 PTKYAGWNV
-948 IVRDGNGLSDLNT
+948 VVQDGNGLSDLNT

-974 LFRMNEG
+974 LFRINEG
-981 CSAIDARLTITD
+981 CSAIDARLTVTD
-993 ACIGTVIG
+993 ACIGTIIG

-1019 GVNVGLMEVRTYD
+1019 GINVGLLEIRTYD

-1041 NSAWTFDRIIDIT
+1041 NSAWTFDRNIDIT
-1054 INSIKDVTG
+1054 INSIKDITG
-1063 DSTTGIIT
+1063 ASTAESIT
-1071 TDSILVANDFI
+1071 SDSILVANDFI
-1082 EIQGTVFHS
+1082 EIQGTVYHS

-1110 VSSWTGGQSIQ
+1110 VSSWTGGKSIQ
-1121 VENGAF
+1121 VSNGAF
-1127 TTTFQVPESSGSI
+1127 TTTFQVPESSGTI
-1140 YDAKLEFWDP
+1140 YDAQLELWDP
-1150 IEIDKFLT
+1150 IEVDKFLT
-1158 MDLPDIKIDA
+1158 FNFPDITIDG

-1178 NPVSRF
+1178 NPVSRY

-1195 DEPQLWSGN
+1195 EEPQLWSGN
-1204 LSVTCQIRSTTINWE
+1204 LSVTCQIRSTTVNWE
-1219 PMIMSRQPISVFD
+1219 PIVMIREPISVFD

-1244 ESGQPAELGSQATL
+1244 ESGQPANLGSQATL
-1258 NCWATGSDDA
+1258 NCWAIGSDDA

-1274 QGSNSEETPWI
+1274 QSSNSEETPWI
-1285 TLPLTSE
+1285 SLPLTSE

-1324 RITES
+1324 RITDS
-1329 FNVSVFLIRG
+1329 FNVSVFVINDQG
-1339 DTTELVALKQ
+1339 SELVALKQ
-1349 YDGLDTSE
+1349 FDGLDTSE
-1357 STNMRAKFTTPKS
+1357 STNMRAKFTTPTS

-1379 SSDSI
+1379 SNNSI

-1392 IWIKDYSSTEEGF
+1392 IWNKGYSSSEEGM
-1405 STLVIAG
+1405 SALVIIG
-1412 TASGVLVIILGIVF
+1412 SASGVFVIILGIV
-1426 LLNQR
+1426 LLLYQR
-1431 RKPMIEEAVQEEARP
+1431 RKIPTQEEFQEAEVP
-1446 EAPQEK
+1446 EAPPEK
-1452 KKGPSNVSSSPST
+1452 KKGPTNVSSAST
-1465 ISPKK
+1465 SSTKK
-1470 GPPPAKKKVPE
+1470 GPPPPKKKVPE
-1481 ISTQTPAEQAAASFA
+1481 ISTQSPAEQAAASFA
-1496 ALDSLATN
+1496 ALDSLTQSD
-1504 EVETLERV
+1504 VKTPERV

-1531 FYDGVECG
+1531 FYDGPGCG
-1539 RWKLLEDG
+1539 RWKLVEDG
-1547 QFEKVE
+1547 QFEKVK

>member
-1 MNRSVQTLAMLK
+1 
-13 NVMKHRRA
+13 

-46 SLFGTQHDEVE
+46 SLFGTLNSEVQP
-57 HASGEETTFTDP
+57 AGGEETTFSDP

-124 GKTDPDPQQQS
+124 GRTDPDPQQQN

-172 NDKIY
+172 NDKVY
-177 SIGDWYPGSSPAQKS
+177 SIGDWYPGSNPAQKS

-203 DSWTT
+203 DSWST

-243 DVTDRLLEYDT
+243 DATDRLLEYDT

-268 RFAFPLVE
+268 RFAFPLIE
-276 YHGMLY
+276 YHGKLY
-282 AFGGLEGAYSWS
+282 AIGGLEGPYSWAE
-294 GQPVH
+294 QPVH
-299 NTSEVYDPATDTWT
+299 NTSEVYDPATDTWS
-313 NLPNMSFNMFG
+313 NLPNMSFHMFG
-324 MAASVHNDEIVLIGG
+324 MASSVHNDEIVLIGG

-348 TWGYVPESNQ
+348 TWGYVPESNE
-358 WRRHDDLSIGVFDL
+358 WRRHDDLSIDVFDL

-398 IVYLD
+398 IIYLD
-403 ESEIAPRIENHTG
+403 ETEIAPRINNHTG
-416 WISSPVNVLSTTE
+416 WISSPVNVLSSTE

-442 TEPTGTTLGLQY
+442 TESPGTTLGLQY

-463 ASETWNPIDTTNP
+463 AGATWKPVDTSNP

-488 LSGIAASDNGLME
+488 LSAIAASDNGLME

-521 IKWGAEEAAFA
+521 VKWGAEEAAFA
-532 LNNPVAI
+532 LDNPVAI

-549 THHAAME
+549 TYHSAME
-556 DQLTSPAVFELA
+556 DQLTSPAVFEFA
-568 MIKATAEGFFYPN
+568 MIKATEEGFFYPN

-589 SSDGSNTVISDTDG
+589 SSDGSITDVSDIDG
-603 LLKTNSITM
+603 LLKTNAITM
-612 PTPLNGVQTVNW
+612 MTPTNGVQTVNW
-624 AMSFNDMDS
+624 ALSFNDMDS

-662 SVYINEVTSNFST
+662 SVYMNEITSNFST
-675 QGDQSIDANEVI
+675 QGDQSIEADEVI

-714 VRVNVDI
+714 VRVNIDI

-728 VDQPIAWYNTS
+728 VNQPIAWYNTS
-739 TSYVNLNSNQHTEFV
+739 TSYVNLNSNQPTEFI

-759 NISGYAYITIDAQTI
+759 NISGITYITIEAQTI
-774 DAITLQTDSQISTFT
+774 DAITLQTDAQVSSFT
-789 LDSFAPILATTSPLS
+789 LDSFAPILGTTSPIPE
-804 DSYLNVEH
+804 SYLNIEQ
-812 NRSVEVNVFDIA
+812 NRSIEINVYDIA
-824 GFDEDAIETWAWMK
+824 GFNEEAIETWAWMK

-844 SNGLS
+844 LNGLS
-849 ELSERINI
+849 EVSERISV
-857 PNNVINIGTAW
+857 PNNVVNTGASW
-868 QINFNINESGNQEGD
+868 QITFNLNESGNQEGD
-883 AIQIYLEGT
+883 AVQIYLEGT
-892 DKDGREIETDGTEQ
+892 DKDGRSIETDGTGQ
-906 GHLYWTSRLPTKAEI
+906 GHLYWTSRLPTKADI

-939 PTKYAGWDV
+939 PTKYAGWNV
-948 IVRDGNGLSDLNT
+948 VVQDGNGLSDLNT

-974 LFRMNEG
+974 LFRINEG
-981 CSAIDARLTITD
+981 CSAIDARLTVTD
-993 ACIGTVIG
+993 ACIGTIIG

-1019 GVNVGLMEVRTYD
+1019 GINVGLLEIRTYD

-1041 NSAWTFDRIIDIT
+1041 NSAWTFDRNIDIT

-1063 DSTTGIIT
+1063 ASTAESIT
-1071 TDSILVANDFI
+1071 SDSILVANDFI
-1082 EIQGTVFHS
+1082 EIQGTVYHS

-1110 VSSWTGGQSIQ
+1110 VSSWTGGKSIQ
-1121 VENGAF
+1121 VSNGAF
-1127 TTTFQVPESSGSI
+1127 TTTFQVPESSGTI
-1140 YDAKLEFWDP
+1140 YDAQLELWDP
-1150 IEIDKFLT
+1150 IEVDKFLT
-1158 MDLPDIKIDA
+1158 LNFPDITIDG

-1178 NPVSRF
+1178 NPVSRY

-1195 DEPQLWSGN
+1195 EEPQLWSGN
-1204 LSVTCQIRSTTINWE
+1204 LSVTCQIRSTTVNWE
-1219 PMIMSRQPISVFD
+1219 PIVMIREPISVFD

-1244 ESGQPAELGSQATL
+1244 ESGQPANLGSQATL
-1258 NCWATGSDDA
+1258 NCWAMGSDDA

-1274 QGSNSEETPWI
+1274 QSSNSEETPWI
-1285 TLPLTSE
+1285 SLPLTSE

-1324 RITES
+1324 RITDS
-1329 FNVSVFLIRG
+1329 FNVSVFVINDQG
-1339 DTTELVALKQ
+1339 SELVALKQ
-1349 YDGLDTSE
+1349 FDGLDTSE
-1357 STNMRAKFTTPKS
+1357 STNMRAKFTTPTS

-1379 SSDSI
+1379 SNNSI

-1392 IWIKDYSSTEEGF
+1392 IWNKGYSSSEEGM
-1405 STLVIAG
+1405 SALVIIG
-1412 TASGVLVIILGIVF
+1412 SASGVFVIILGIV
-1426 LLNQR
+1426 LLLYQR
-1431 RKPMIEEAVQEEARP
+1431 RKIPTQEEFQEAEVP
-1446 EAPQEK
+1446 EAPPEK
-1452 KKGPSNVSSSPST
+1452 KKGPTNVSSAST
-1465 ISPKK
+1465 SSTKK
-1470 GPPPAKKKVPE
+1470 GPPPANKKVPE
-1481 ISTQTPAEQAAASFA
+1481 ISTQSPAEQAAASFA
-1496 ALDSLATN
+1496 ALDSLTPSD
-1504 EVETLERV
+1504 VKTPERV

-1531 FYDGVECG
+1531 FYDGPECG
-1539 RWKLLEDG
+1539 RWKLVEDG
-1547 QFEKVE
+1547 QFEKVK

>member
-1 MNRSVQTLAMLK
+1 MLK
-13 NVMKHRRA
+13 NVMKHRGT

-46 SLFGTQHDEVE
+46 SLFGTLNSDVQP
-57 HASGEETTFTDP
+57 AGGEETTFSDP

-124 GKTDPDPQQQS
+124 GRTDPDPQQQN

-172 NDKIY
+172 NDKVY
-177 SIGDWYPGSSPAQKS
+177 SIGDWYPGSNPAQKS

-203 DSWTT
+203 DSWST

-243 DVTDRLLEYDT
+243 DATDRLLEYDT

-268 RFAFPLVE
+268 RFAFPLIE
-276 YHGMLY
+276 YHGKLY
-282 AFGGLEGAYSWS
+282 AIGGLEGPYSWAE
-294 GQPVH
+294 QPVH
-299 NTSEVYDPATDTWT
+299 NTSEVYDPATDTWS
-313 NLPNMSFNMFG
+313 NLPNMSFHMFG
-324 MAASVHNDEIVLIGG
+324 MASSVHNDEIVLIGG

-348 TWGYVPESNQ
+348 TWGYVPESNE
-358 WRRHDDLSIGVFDL
+358 WRRHDDLSIDVFDL

-398 IVYLD
+398 IIYLD
-403 ESEIAPRIENHTG
+403 ETEIAPRINNHTG
-416 WISSPVNVLSTTE
+416 WISSPVNVLSSTE

-442 TEPTGTTLGLQY
+442 TESPGTTLGLQY

-463 ASETWNPIDTTNP
+463 AGATWKPVDTSNP

-488 LSGIAASDNGLME
+488 LSAIAASDNGLME

-521 IKWGAEEAAFA
+521 VKWGAEEAAFA
-532 LNNPVAI
+532 LDNPVAI

-549 THHAAME
+549 TYHSAME
-556 DQLTSPAVFELA
+556 DQLTSPAVFEFA
-568 MIKATAEGFFYPN
+568 MIKATEEGFFYPN

-589 SSDGSNTVISDTDG
+589 SSDGSITDVSDTDG
-603 LLKTNSITM
+603 LLKTNAITM
-612 PTPLNGVQTVNW
+612 MTPTNGVQTVNW
-624 AMSFNDMDS
+624 ALSFNDMDS

-644 VATSTYTHPVPVD
+644 VAASTYTHPVPVD

-662 SVYINEVTSNFST
+662 SVYMNEITSNFST
-675 QGDQSIDANEVI
+675 QGDQSIEADEVI

-714 VRVNVDI
+714 VRVNIDI

-728 VDQPIAWYNTS
+728 VNQPIAWYNTS
-739 TSYVNLNSNQHTEFV
+739 TSYVNLNSNQPTEFI

-759 NISGYAYITIDAQTI
+759 NISGITYITIEAQTI
-774 DAITLQTDSQISTFT
+774 DAITLQTDAQVSSFT
-789 LDSFAPILATTSPLS
+789 LDSFAPILGTTSPIPE
-804 DSYLNVEH
+804 SYLNIEQ
-812 NRSVEVNVFDIA
+812 NRSIEINVYDIA
-824 GFDEDAIETWAWMK
+824 GFNEEAIETWAWMK

-844 SNGLS
+844 LNGLS
-849 ELSERINI
+849 EVSERISV
-857 PNNVINIGTAW
+857 PNNVVNTGASW
-868 QINFNINESGNQEGD
+868 QITFNLNESGNQEGD
-883 AIQIYLEGT
+883 AVQIYLEGT
-892 DKDGREIETDGTEQ
+892 DKDGRSIETDGTGQ
-906 GHLYWTSRLPTKAEI
+906 GHLYWTSRLPTKADI

-939 PTKYAGWDV
+939 PTKYAGWNV
-948 IVRDGNGLSDLNT
+948 VVQDGNGLSDLNT

-974 LFRMNEG
+974 LFRINEG
-981 CSAIDARLTITD
+981 CSAIDARLTVTD
-993 ACIGTVIG
+993 ACIGTIIG

-1019 GVNVGLMEVRTYD
+1019 GINVGLLEIRTYD

-1041 NSAWTFDRIIDIT
+1041 NSAWTFDRNIDIT

-1063 DSTTGIIT
+1063 ASTAESIT
-1071 TDSILVANDFI
+1071 SDSILVANDFI
-1082 EIQGTVFHS
+1082 EIQGTVYHS

-1110 VSSWTGGQSIQ
+1110 VSSWTGGKSIQ
-1121 VENGAF
+1121 VSNGAF
-1127 TTTFQVPESSGSI
+1127 TTTFQVPESSGTI
-1140 YDAKLEFWDP
+1140 YDAQLELWDP
-1150 IEIDKFLT
+1150 IEVDKFLT
-1158 MDLPDIKIDA
+1158 LNFPDITIDG

-1178 NPVSRF
+1178 NPVSRY

-1195 DEPQLWSGN
+1195 EEPQLWSGN
-1204 LSVTCQIRSTTINWE
+1204 LSVTCQIRSTTVNWE
-1219 PMIMSRQPISVFD
+1219 PIVMIREPISVFD

-1244 ESGQPAELGSQATL
+1244 ESGQPANLGSQATL
-1258 NCWATGSDDA
+1258 NCWAIGSDDA

-1274 QGSNSEETPWI
+1274 QSSNSEETPWI
-1285 TLPLTSE
+1285 SLPLTSE

-1306 FIEGEDVTA
+1306 FIEGDDVTA

-1324 RITES
+1324 RITDS
-1329 FNVSVFLIRG
+1329 FNVSVFVINDQG
-1339 DTTELVALKQ
+1339 SELVALKQ
-1349 YDGLDTSE
+1349 FDGLDTSE
-1357 STNMRAKFTTPKS
+1357 STNMRAKFTTPTS

-1379 SSDSI
+1379 SNNSI

-1392 IWIKDYSSTEEGF
+1392 IWNKGYSSSEEGM
-1405 STLVIAG
+1405 SALVIIG
-1412 TASGVLVIILGIVF
+1412 SASGVFVIILGIV
-1426 LLNQR
+1426 LLLYQR
-1431 RKPMIEEAVQEEARP
+1431 RKIPTQEEFQEAEVP
-1446 EAPQEK
+1446 EAPPEK
-1452 KKGPSNVSSSPST
+1452 KKGPTNVSSAST
-1465 ISPKK
+1465 SSTKK

-1481 ISTQTPAEQAAASFA
+1481 ISTQSPAEQAAASFA
-1496 ALDSLATN
+1496 ALDSLTPSD
-1504 EVETLERV
+1504 VKTPERV

-1531 FYDGVECG
+1531 FYDGPECG
-1539 RWKLLEDG
+1539 RWKLVEDG

>member
-1 MNRSVQTLAMLK
+1 MLK
-13 NVMKHRRA
+13 NVMKHRGT

-46 SLFGTQHDEVE
+46 SLFGTLNSEVQP
-57 HASGEETTFTDP
+57 AGGEETTFSDP

-124 GKTDPDPQQQS
+124 GRTDPDPQQQN

-172 NDKIY
+172 NDKVY
-177 SIGDWYPGSSPAQKS
+177 SIGDWYPGSNPAQKS

-203 DSWTT
+203 DSWST

-243 DVTDRLLEYDT
+243 DATDRLLEYDT

-268 RFAFPLVE
+268 RFAFPLIE
-276 YHGMLY
+276 YHGKLY
-282 AFGGLEGAYSWS
+282 AIGGLEGPYSWAE
-294 GQPVH
+294 QPVH
-299 NTSEVYDPATDTWT
+299 NTSEVYDPATDTWS
-313 NLPNMSFNMFG
+313 NLPNMSFHMFG
-324 MAASVHNDEIVLIGG
+324 MASSVHNDEIVLIGG

-348 TWGYVPESNQ
+348 TWGYVPESNE
-358 WRRHDDLSIGVFDL
+358 WRRHDDLSIDVFDL

-398 IVYLD
+398 IIYLD
-403 ESEIAPRIENHTG
+403 ETEIAPRINNHTG
-416 WISSPVNVLSTTE
+416 WISSPVNVLSSTE

-442 TEPTGTTLGLQY
+442 TESPGTTLGLQY

-463 ASETWNPIDTTNP
+463 AGATWKPVDTSNP

-488 LSGIAASDNGLME
+488 LSAIAASDNGLME

-521 IKWGAEEAAFA
+521 VKWGAEEAAFA

-549 THHAAME
+549 TYHSAME
-556 DQLTSPAVFELA
+556 DQLTSPAVFEFA
-568 MIKATAEGFFYPN
+568 MIKATEEGFFYPN

-589 SSDGSNTVISDTDG
+589 SSDGSITDVSDTDG
-603 LLKTNSITM
+603 LLKTNAITM
-612 PTPLNGVQTVNW
+612 MTPTNGVQTVNW
-624 AMSFNDMDS
+624 ALSFNDMDS

-644 VATSTYTHPVPVD
+644 VAASTYTHPVPVD

-662 SVYINEVTSNFST
+662 SVYMNEITSNFST
-675 QGDQSIDANEVI
+675 QGDQSIEADEVI

-714 VRVNVDI
+714 VRVNIDI

-728 VDQPIAWYNTS
+728 VNQPIAWYNTS
-739 TSYVNLNSNQHTEFV
+739 TSYVNLNSNQPTEFI

-759 NISGYAYITIDAQTI
+759 NISGITYITIEAQTI
-774 DAITLQTDSQISTFT
+774 DAITLQTDAQVSSFT
-789 LDSFAPILATTSPLS
+789 LDSFAPILATTSPIPE
-804 DSYLNVEH
+804 SYLNIEQ
-812 NRSVEVNVFDIA
+812 NRSIEINVYDIA
-824 GFDEDAIETWAWMK
+824 GFNEEAIETWAWMK

-844 SNGLS
+844 LNGLS
-849 ELSERINI
+849 EVSERISV
-857 PNNVINIGTAW
+857 PNNVINTGASW
-868 QINFNINESGNQEGD
+868 QITFNLNESGNQEGD
-883 AIQIYLEGT
+883 AVQIYLEGT
-892 DKDGREIETDGTEQ
+892 DKDGRSIETDGTGQ
-906 GHLYWTSRLPTKAEI
+906 GHLYWTSRLPTKADI

-939 PTKYAGWDV
+939 PTKYAGWNV
-948 IVRDGNGLSDLNT
+948 VVQDGNGLSDLNT

-974 LFRMNEG
+974 LFRINEG
-981 CSAIDARLTITD
+981 CSAIDARLTVTD
-993 ACIGTVIG
+993 ACIGTIIG

-1019 GVNVGLMEVRTYD
+1019 GINVGLLEIRTYD

-1041 NSAWTFDRIIDIT
+1041 NSAWTFDRNIDIT
-1054 INSIKDVTG
+1054 INSIKDITG
-1063 DSTTGIIT
+1063 ASTAESIT
-1071 TDSILVANDFI
+1071 SDSILVANDFI
-1082 EIQGTVFHS
+1082 EIQGTVYHS

-1110 VSSWTGGQSIQ
+1110 VSSWTGGKSIQ
-1121 VENGAF
+1121 VSNGAF
-1127 TTTFQVPESSGSI
+1127 TTTFQVPESSGTI
-1140 YDAKLEFWDP
+1140 YDAQLELWDP
-1150 IEIDKFLT
+1150 IEVDKFLT
-1158 MDLPDIKIDA
+1158 FNFPDITIDG

-1178 NPVSRF
+1178 NPVSRY

-1195 DEPQLWSGN
+1195 EEPQLWSGN
-1204 LSVTCQIRSTTINWE
+1204 LSVTCQIRSTTVNWE
-1219 PMIMSRQPISVFD
+1219 PIVMIREPISVFD

-1244 ESGQPAELGSQATL
+1244 ESGQPANLGSQATL
-1258 NCWATGSDDA
+1258 NCWAIGSDDA

-1274 QGSNSEETPWI
+1274 QSSNSEETPWI
-1285 TLPLTSE
+1285 SLPLTSE

-1324 RITES
+1324 RITDS
-1329 FNVSVFLIRG
+1329 FNVSVFVINDQG
-1339 DTTELVALKQ
+1339 SELVALKQ
-1349 YDGLDTSE
+1349 FDGLDTSE
-1357 STNMRAKFTTPKS
+1357 STNMRAKFTTPTS

-1379 SSDSI
+1379 SNNSI

-1392 IWIKDYSSTEEGF
+1392 IWNKGYSSSEEGM
-1405 STLVIAG
+1405 SALVIIG
-1412 TASGVLVIILGIVF
+1412 SASGVFVIILGIV
-1426 LLNQR
+1426 LLLYQR
-1431 RKPMIEEAVQEEARP
+1431 RKIPTQEEFQEAEVP
-1446 EAPQEK
+1446 EAPPEK
-1452 KKGPSNVSSSPST
+1452 KKGPTNVSSSAST
-1465 ISPKK
+1465 SSTKK

-1481 ISTQTPAEQAAASFA
+1481 ISTQSPAEQAAASFA
-1496 ALDSLATN
+1496 ALDSLTPSD
-1504 EVETLERV
+1504 VKTPERV

-1531 FYDGVECG
+1531 FYDGPECG
-1539 RWKLLEDG
+1539 RWKLVEDG
-1547 QFEKVE
+1547 QFEKVK

>member
-1 MNRSVQTLAMLK
+1 
-13 NVMKHRRA
+13 

-46 SLFGTQHDEVE
+46 SLFGTLNSDVQP
-57 HASGEETTFTDP
+57 AGGEETTFSDP

-124 GKTDPDPQQQS
+124 GRTDPDPQQQN

-172 NDKIY
+172 NDKVY
-177 SIGDWYPGSSPAQKS
+177 SIGDWYPGSNPAQKS

-203 DSWTT
+203 DSWST

-243 DVTDRLLEYDT
+243 DATDRLLEYDT

-268 RFAFPLVE
+268 RFAFPLIE
-276 YHGMLY
+276 YHGKLY
-282 AFGGLEGAYSWS
+282 AIGGLEGPYSWAE
-294 GQPVH
+294 QPVH
-299 NTSEVYDPATDTWT
+299 NTSEVYDPATDTWS
-313 NLPNMSFNMFG
+313 NLPNMSFHMFG
-324 MAASVHNDEIVLIGG
+324 MASSVHNDEIVLIGG

-348 TWGYVPESNQ
+348 TWGYVPESNE
-358 WRRHDDLSIGVFDL
+358 WRRHDDLSIDVFDL

-398 IVYLD
+398 IIYLD
-403 ESEIAPRIENHTG
+403 ETEIAPRINNHTG
-416 WISSPVNVLSTTE
+416 WISSPVNVLSSTE

-442 TEPTGTTLGLQY
+442 TESPGTTLGLQY

-463 ASETWNPIDTTNP
+463 AGATWKPVDTSNP

-488 LSGIAASDNGLME
+488 LSAIAASDNGLME

-521 IKWGAEEAAFA
+521 VKWGAEEAAFA
-532 LNNPVAI
+532 LDNPVAI

-549 THHAAME
+549 TYHSAME
-556 DQLTSPAVFELA
+556 DQLTSPAVFEFA
-568 MIKATAEGFFYPN
+568 MIKATEEGFFYPN

-589 SSDGSNTVISDTDG
+589 SSDGSITDVSDTDG
-603 LLKTNSITM
+603 LLKTNAITM
-612 PTPLNGVQTVNW
+612 MTPTNGVQTVNW
-624 AMSFNDMDS
+624 ALSFNDMDS

-644 VATSTYTHPVPVD
+644 VAASTYTHPVPVD

-662 SVYINEVTSNFST
+662 SVYMNEITSNFST
-675 QGDQSIDANEVI
+675 QGDQSIEADEVI

-714 VRVNVDI
+714 VRVNIDI

-728 VDQPIAWYNTS
+728 VNQPIAWYNTS
-739 TSYVNLNSNQHTEFV
+739 TSYVNLNSNQPTEFI

-759 NISGYAYITIDAQTI
+759 NISGITYITIEAQTI
-774 DAITLQTDSQISTFT
+774 DAITLQTDAQVSSFT
-789 LDSFAPILATTSPLS
+789 LDSFAPILGTTSPIPE
-804 DSYLNVEH
+804 SYLNIEQ
-812 NRSVEVNVFDIA
+812 NRSIEINVYDIA
-824 GFDEDAIETWAWMK
+824 GFNEEAIETWAWMK

-844 SNGLS
+844 LNGLS
-849 ELSERINI
+849 EVSERISV
-857 PNNVINIGTAW
+857 PNNVVNTGASW
-868 QINFNINESGNQEGD
+868 QITFNLNESGNQEGD
-883 AIQIYLEGT
+883 AVQIYLEGT
-892 DKDGREIETDGTEQ
+892 DKDGRSIETDGTGQ
-906 GHLYWTSRLPTKAEI
+906 GHLYWTSRLPTKADI

-939 PTKYAGWDV
+939 PTKYAGWNV
-948 IVRDGNGLSDLNT
+948 VVQDGNGLSDLNT

-974 LFRMNEG
+974 LFRINEG
-981 CSAIDARLTITD
+981 CSAIDARLTVTD
-993 ACIGTVIG
+993 ACIGTIIG

-1019 GVNVGLMEVRTYD
+1019 GINVGLLEIRTYD

-1041 NSAWTFDRIIDIT
+1041 NSAWTFDRNIDIT

-1063 DSTTGIIT
+1063 ASTAESIT
-1071 TDSILVANDFI
+1071 SDSILVANDFI
-1082 EIQGTVFHS
+1082 EIQGTVYHS

-1110 VSSWTGGQSIQ
+1110 VSSWTGGKSIQ
-1121 VENGAF
+1121 VSNGAF
-1127 TTTFQVPESSGSI
+1127 TTTFQVPESSGTI
-1140 YDAKLEFWDP
+1140 YDAQLELWDP
-1150 IEIDKFLT
+1150 IEVDKFLT
-1158 MDLPDIKIDA
+1158 LNFPDITIDG

-1178 NPVSRF
+1178 NPVSRY

-1195 DEPQLWSGN
+1195 EEPQLWSGN
-1204 LSVTCQIRSTTINWE
+1204 LSVTCQIRSTTVNWE
-1219 PMIMSRQPISVFD
+1219 PIVMIREPISVFD

-1244 ESGQPAELGSQATL
+1244 ESGQPANLGSQATL
-1258 NCWATGSDDA
+1258 NCWAIGSDDA

-1274 QGSNSEETPWI
+1274 QSSNSEETPWI
-1285 TLPLTSE
+1285 SLPLTSE

-1324 RITES
+1324 RITDS
-1329 FNVSVFLIRG
+1329 FNVSVFVINDQG
-1339 DTTELVALKQ
+1339 SELVALKQ
-1349 YDGLDTSE
+1349 FDGLDTSE
-1357 STNMRAKFTTPKS
+1357 STNMRAKFTTPTS

-1379 SSDSI
+1379 SNNSI

-1392 IWIKDYSSTEEGF
+1392 IWNKGYSSSEEGM
-1405 STLVIAG
+1405 SALVIIG
-1412 TASGVLVIILGIVF
+1412 SASGVFVIILGIV
-1426 LLNQR
+1426 LLLYQR
-1431 RKPMIEEAVQEEARP
+1431 RKIPTQEEFQEAEVP
-1446 EAPQEK
+1446 EAPPEK
-1452 KKGPSNVSSSPST
+1452 KKGPTNVSSAST
-1465 ISPKK
+1465 SSTKK
-1470 GPPPAKKKVPE
+1470 GPPPANKKVPE
-1481 ISTQTPAEQAAASFA
+1481 ISTQSPAEQAAASFA
-1496 ALDSLATN
+1496 ALDSLTPSD
-1504 EVETLERV
+1504 VKTPERV

-1531 FYDGVECG
+1531 FYDGPECG
-1539 RWKLLEDG
+1539 RWKLVEDG
-1547 QFEKVE
+1547 QFEKVK